1 MFNVNDEQNPEE
13 RDPNIE
19 EEENLEENGEET
31 EEGGEE
37 FSEQGRKHSK
47 SGTNT
52 GGVARDIVKKKIE
65 KEAKQKILTKMGTT
79 KLMSLLAPIL
89 PYLAIA
95 LLIIILI
102 IILIGII
109 MFLLMLPG
117 ILMGK
122 ITALVEGA
130 AKALESFWEGKEDAA
145 VDTEDIIGVADYLEN
160 MGYDLK
166 EYGFVTSPVEEAS
179 FDGSV
184 EDAYIDNSGIGR
196 NADGITNINSEV
208 IRTYLVSD
216 NYVYCCKNFN
226 KNVKQAFSSLGSFFS
241 GLFFDT
247 INWGTGLI
255 GIYKEDKSFWGK
267 DKIGQ
272 AGASYSNGFFNK
284 YDIDVDAEA
293 KTLNIKTKTGFLG
306 LGRGRTFT
314 YNLEGWT
321 ARYGMPIEFLLAVHL
336 TSMSPDLAVDLAT
349 SFDTEVVILLHETTS
364 NVQSAYKTESG
375 EMLERDQLLDVTGSV
390 VSNKD
395 AAKVFANTS
404 LTSPDTCTNESGSCS
419 TLAKN
424 GEITK
429 ACDAC
434 EDFVESIRDD
444 LNALA
449 DKSLDTFIPYISKVT
464 DHWFRDVYF
473 VADKDQEV
481 IINDKEYETQTKE
494 RWTDY
499 EHTYDEDGNIVYS
512 LYKLNDDGSLSSERY
527 EGTQEDAEKEGIK
540 VAKKAVTKQVQNVA
554 EVGTMIDDKY
564 WSAYKFENTE
574 GTWQLY
580 ADQAGEGENSIDINN
595 KENIYIK
602 IDITGNVSQIQDAQR
617 GVTNPTIKQIFST
630 NKYYMYDGKAETA
643 DAIAEDREATKNDR
657 DKDNTSEDKRNPNLI
672 GSFTVDRDSLTA
684 FNILENMNT
693 FDADSIYRDFK
704 ELIVELDYFDKEEL
718 TQNPTVVWEWP
729 IPECGSGGW
738 PIRRFEKV
746 ENEFGTLINSK
757 VDLENLEESTKA
769 QMDLKGNGQSN
780 SEGGKPSSPEE
791 ESGNNTSAE
800 NATEEVSVV
809 ENSQE
814 ENTIFGLSIE
824 EFSKQANA
832 EVRASMGASG
842 SGSGSGSGE
851 FKKGNLIDTAT
862 ACWQYIV
869 DAGRYKYDGAS
880 IPPTGGSTIDCS
892 SFVSWVLYEY
902 GYEEF
907 GGNQHCTG
915 QFYNTNWNSAF
926 GWEEI
931 AVGPGEDCSSQI
943 QPGDL
948 FVRDDGGN
956 NGHIQFILSIEPDGT
971 ILTYDCGDEGHWITE
986 YRDGYPSNFTKG
998 DSQNRPGKI
1007 IRIEDPS
1014 NSGAEFEGYEGY
1026 QDVVSPI
1033 SGEIIEAGTTTINNI
1048 ETGVEEDVGFI
1059 KIRALSEEDVEAYFN
1074 SEDEEL
1080 EGYKYYLEEY
1090 ERAGVCD
1097 YILYIE
1103 GFDLRIVNENLQ
1115 LTNDSAI
1122 IDESTAEVRNSYTES
1137 KFDDVLSADV
1147 RETLAEKEEC
1157 RVKAKSVVE
1166 ADGKIFVK
1174 EGTVLGKTYTDGA
1187 DAEANTEGE
1196 EGTEALPDDAKERP
1210 GISKIPEDKKT
1221 ILNQDGE
1228 EVDMPN
1234 GNYIRLIL
1242 RSDETGGG
1250 QTQNKD
1256 SIVENVEDYLEID
1269 DGKNDN
1275 LELDW
1280 EFFYWVPYE
1289 SGPVGEEGV
1298 VNNPPIG
1305 SGQCAIASWNSSEA
1319 AAGIAQWTCLSD
1331 GGANNIPEV
1340 CKKLIELDS
1349 SFCGSL
1355 SAFTEWDAATV
1366 VSNFSQVQAAWY
1378 EVYSQDPDKFLDL
1391 QMQVCYEG
1399 DFKPLVESMG
1409 MEWIL
1414 QRPMVVQGTLF
1425 SCMNYCPYPEAIGHT
1440 AWSSLINDSMDDSA
1454 IIDAVLNQAGN
1465 IGSTAGSLASRFHEA
1480 QPKIAHDILDGTFTD
1495 IEGWVRTGQPAEYS
1509 T

>member
-1 MFNVNDEQNPEE
+1 MFNVDDEQNPEE
-13 RDPNIE
+13 RDPNAE

-37 FSEQGRKHSK
+37 SSEQSEKQSK
-47 SGTNT
+47 SGTKT
-52 GGVARDIVKKKIE
+52 GGVAKDIAKKKIE

-89 PYLAIA
+89 PYLGIA
-95 LLIIILI
+95 LLIILLI

-166 EYGFVTSPVEEAS
+166 EYGFVTSPVEKAS
-179 FDGSV
+179 FDGSA
-184 EDAYIDNSGIGR
+184 EDAYIDDSGIGR

-226 KNVKQAFSSLGSFFS
+226 KNVKEAFSSLGSFFS
-241 GLFFDT
+241 GLFFDS

-364 NVQSAYKTESG
+364 NVQAAYKTESG
-375 EMLERDQLLDVTGSV
+375 DMLDRDQLIDVTGNV
-390 VSNKD
+390 VSKKD
-395 AAKVFANTS
+395 TAKVFASTS
-404 LTSPDTCTNESGSCS
+404 LTSPDSCTNEDGLCS
-419 TLAKN
+419 TLAKS
-424 GEITK
+424 GELTK
-429 ACDAC
+429 ACAAC

-473 VADKDQEV
+473 VADKEQEV
-481 IINDKEYETQTKE
+481 VMNDKEYEAQTKE

-512 LYKLNDDGSLSSERY
+512 LYKLNDDGSLSSEKY

-540 VAKKAVTKQVQNVA
+540 VAKKAVTEQVQNIA
-554 EVGTMIDDKY
+554 EEGTIVDDEY
-564 WSAYKFENTE
+564 WSAYKFEDTA

-580 ADQAGEGENSIDINN
+580 ADQAGEGEDSIDINN
-595 KENIYIK
+595 KENVYIK
-602 IDITGNVSQIQDAQR
+602 IDIMGNVTQIQDAQR

-630 NKYYMYDGKAETA
+630 NKYYMYDGKSETA

-657 DKDNTSEDKRNPNLI
+657 DKDNTAEDKRNPDLI

-757 VDLENLEESTKA
+757 VDLENLKKKNEASIEIVKTG
-769 QMDLKGNGQSN
+769 KGD
-780 SEGGKPSSPEE
+780 EGDQTQINDG
-791 ESGNNTSAE
+791 SAE
-800 NATEEVSVV
+800 PVEETVSNAQNLELAKEEKFIKEKNEQDNVIDG
-809 ENSQE
+809 NLI
-814 ENTIFGLSIE
+814 NPIAGLE
-824 EFSKQANA
+824 ALY
-832 EVRASMGASG
+832 ASSGGG
-842 SGSGSGSGE
+842 SGSGY
-851 FKKGNLIDTAT
+851 
-862 ACWQYIV
+862 Q
-869 DAGRYKYDGAS
+869 
-880 IPPTGGSTIDCS
+880 GSTFIETAKNVWEHVVNGNYTYDQSYGKAVPVPEPHIDCS
-892 SFVSWVLYEY
+892 AYVSWALYEY
-902 GYEEF
+902 GYDDF
-907 GGNQHCTG
+907 GGG
-915 QFYNTNWNSAF
+915 QASTVTFMTTDWNAKY
-926 GWEEI
+926 GWEVI
-931 AVGPGEDCSSQI
+931 DVAAGEDCSGKLQEGDILVREGEGTHHVQI
-943 QPGDL
+943 IKEIDPS
-948 FVRDDGGN
+948 GN
-956 NGHIQFILSIEPDGT
+956 VIV
-971 ILTYDCGDEGHWITE
+971 YDCGSTSNWSQENLEGMVYNSFSKTN
-986 YRDGYPSNFTKG
+986 PA
-998 DSQNRPGKI
+998 PGKI
-1007 IRIEDPS
+1007 IRVEDPS
-1014 NSGAEFEGYEGY
+1014 NKGVEFKGYEGY

-1074 SEDEEL
+1074 SEDETL

-1103 GFDLRIVNENLQ
+1103 GFDLRIVNESLQ
-1115 LTNDSAI
+1115 LTNDPAI
-1122 IDESTAEVRNSYTES
+1122 IDESTSEVKNSYTES
-1137 KFDDVLSADV
+1137 TFEDVLSPDV
-1147 RETLAEKEEC
+1147 RETLEEKEEK
-1157 RVKAKSVVE
+1157 RVEAKSVVQ

-1196 EGTEALPDDAKERP
+1196 EGAETEPLPDDAKERP
-1210 GISKIPEDKKT
+1210 GISKIPEDQKT
-1221 ILNQDGE
+1221 MTTDDGE
-1228 EVDMPN
+1228 VIDMPN

-1250 QTQNKD
+1250 QGQDKD
-1256 SIVENVEDYLEID
+1256 SIVENIEDYLEID
-1269 DGKNDN
+1269 NGEEDLD
-1275 LELDW
+1275 LDW

-1349 SFCGSL
+1349 AFCGSL
-1355 SAFTEWDAATV
+1355 SAFTEWSASTV
-1366 VSNFSQVQAAWY
+1366 VSNFSQVQAAWHA
-1378 EVYSQDPDKFLDL
+1378 VYAQDPDKFLDL

-1465 IGSTAGSLASRFHEA
+1465 IGSTAGSLAGRFHEA

-1495 IEGWVRTGQPAEYS
+1495 VEGWVRTGQPAEYS

>member
-1 MFNVNDEQNPEE
+1 MFNVDDEQNPEE
-13 RDPNIE
+13 RDPNAE

-37 FSEQGRKHSK
+37 SSEQSEKQSK
-47 SGTNT
+47 SGTKT
-52 GGVARDIVKKKIE
+52 GGVAKDIAKKKIE

-89 PYLAIA
+89 PYLGIA
-95 LLIIILI
+95 LLIILLI

-166 EYGFVTSPVEEAS
+166 EYGFVTSPVEKAS
-179 FDGSV
+179 FDGSA
-184 EDAYIDNSGIGR
+184 EDAYIDDSGIGR

-226 KNVKQAFSSLGSFFS
+226 KNVKEAFSSLGSFFS
-241 GLFFDT
+241 GLFFDS

-364 NVQSAYKTESG
+364 NVQAAYKTESG
-375 EMLERDQLLDVTGSV
+375 DMLDRDQLIDVTGSV
-390 VSNKD
+390 VSKKD
-395 AAKVFANTS
+395 TAKVFASTS
-404 LTSPDTCTNESGSCS
+404 LTSPDSCTNEDGLCS
-419 TLAKN
+419 TLAKS
-424 GEITK
+424 GELTK
-429 ACDAC
+429 ACAAC

-473 VADKDQEV
+473 VADKEQEV
-481 IINDKEYETQTKE
+481 VMNDKEYEAQTKE

-512 LYKLNDDGSLSSERY
+512 LYKLNDDGSLSSEKY

-540 VAKKAVTKQVQNVA
+540 VAKKAVTEQVQNIA
-554 EVGTMIDDKY
+554 EEGTIIDDEY
-564 WSAYKFENTE
+564 WSAYKFEDTAGN
-574 GTWQLY
+574 WQLY
-580 ADQAGEGENSIDINN
+580 SDQAGEGEDSIDINN
-595 KENIYIK
+595 KENVYIK
-602 IDITGNVSQIQDAQR
+602 IDIMGNVTQIQDAQR

-630 NKYYMYDGKAETA
+630 NRYYMYDGKAETA
-643 DAIAEDREATKNDR
+643 DAIAEDREATKDDR
-657 DKDNTSEDKRNPNLI
+657 DKDNTSEDKRNPDLI

-757 VDLENLEESTKA
+757 VDLENLKKKNEASIEIVKTG
-769 QMDLKGNGQSN
+769 KGD
-780 SEGGKPSSPEE
+780 EGDQTQINDG
-791 ESGNNTSAE
+791 SAE
-800 NATEEVSVV
+800 PVEETVSNAQNLELAKEEKFIKEKNEQDNVIDG
-809 ENSQE
+809 NLI
-814 ENTIFGLSIE
+814 NPIAGLE
-824 EFSKQANA
+824 ALY
-832 EVRASMGASG
+832 ASSGGG
-842 SGSGSGSGE
+842 SGSGY
-851 FKKGNLIDTAT
+851 
-862 ACWQYIV
+862 Q
-869 DAGRYKYDGAS
+869 
-880 IPPTGGSTIDCS
+880 GSTFIETAKNVWEHVVNGNYTYDQSYGKAVPVPEPHIDCS
-892 SFVSWVLYEY
+892 AYVSWALYEY
-902 GYEEF
+902 GYDDF
-907 GGNQHCTG
+907 GGG
-915 QFYNTNWNSAF
+915 QASTVTFMTTDWNAKY
-926 GWEEI
+926 GWEVI
-931 AVGPGEDCSSQI
+931 DVAAGEDCSGKLQEGDILVREGEGTHHVQI
-943 QPGDL
+943 IKEIDPS
-948 FVRDDGGN
+948 GN
-956 NGHIQFILSIEPDGT
+956 VIV
-971 ILTYDCGDEGHWITE
+971 YDCGSTSNWSQENLEGMVYNSFSKTN
-986 YRDGYPSNFTKG
+986 PA
-998 DSQNRPGKI
+998 PGKI
-1007 IRIEDPS
+1007 IRVEDPS
-1014 NSGAEFEGYEGY
+1014 NKGVEFKGYEGY

-1074 SEDEEL
+1074 SEDETL

-1115 LTNDSAI
+1115 LTNDPAI
-1122 IDESTAEVRNSYTES
+1122 IDESTAEVKNSYTES
-1137 KFDDVLSADV
+1137 TFEDVLSPDV
-1147 RETLAEKEEC
+1147 RETLEEKEEK
-1157 RVKAKSVVE
+1157 RVEAKSVVQ

-1196 EGTEALPDDAKERP
+1196 EGAETEPLPDDAKERP
-1210 GISKIPEDKKT
+1210 GISKIPEDQKT
-1221 ILNQDGE
+1221 MTTDDGE
-1228 EVDMPN
+1228 VIDMPN

-1250 QTQNKD
+1250 QGQDKD
-1256 SIVENVEDYLEID
+1256 SIVENIEDYLEID
-1269 DGKNDN
+1269 NGEEDLD
-1275 LELDW
+1275 LDW

-1465 IGSTAGSLASRFHEA
+1465 IGSTAGSLAGRFHEA

-1495 IEGWVRTGQPAEYS
+1495 VEGWVRTGQPAEYS

>member
-1 MFNVNDEQNPEE
+1 MFNVDDEQNPEE
-13 RDPNIE
+13 RDPNAE

-37 FSEQGRKHSK
+37 SSEQSEKQSK
-47 SGTNT
+47 SGTKT
-52 GGVARDIVKKKIE
+52 GGVAKDIAKKKIE
-65 KEAKQKILTKMGTT
+65 KEVKQKILTKMGTT

-89 PYLAIA
+89 PYLGIA
-95 LLIIILI
+95 LLIILLI

-166 EYGFVTSPVEEAS
+166 EYGFVTSPVEKAS
-179 FDGSV
+179 FDGSA
-184 EDAYIDNSGIGR
+184 EDAYIDDSGIGR

-226 KNVKQAFSSLGSFFS
+226 KNVKEAFSSLGSFFS
-241 GLFFDT
+241 GLFFDS

-364 NVQSAYKTESG
+364 NVQAAYKTESG
-375 EMLERDQLLDVTGSV
+375 DMLDRDQLIDVTGNV
-390 VSNKD
+390 VSKKD
-395 AAKVFANTS
+395 TAKVFASTS
-404 LTSPDTCTNESGSCS
+404 LTSPDSCTNEDGLCS
-419 TLAKN
+419 TLAKS
-424 GEITK
+424 GELTK
-429 ACDAC
+429 ACAAC

-473 VADKDQEV
+473 VADKEQEV
-481 IINDKEYETQTKE
+481 VMNDKEYEAQTKE

-512 LYKLNDDGSLSSERY
+512 LYKLNDDGSLSSEKY

-540 VAKKAVTKQVQNVA
+540 VAKKAVTEQVQNIA
-554 EVGTMIDDKY
+554 EEGTIIDDEY
-564 WSAYKFENTE
+564 WSAYKFEDTAGN
-574 GTWQLY
+574 WQLY
-580 ADQAGEGENSIDINN
+580 ADQAGEGEDSIDINN
-595 KENIYIK
+595 KENVYIK
-602 IDITGNVSQIQDAQR
+602 IDIMGNVTQIQDAQR

-630 NKYYMYDGKAETA
+630 NRYYMYDGKAETA
-643 DAIAEDREATKNDR
+643 DAIAEDREATKDDR
-657 DKDNTSEDKRNPNLI
+657 DKDNTSEDKRNPDLI

-757 VDLENLEESTKA
+757 VDLENLKKKNEASIEIVKTG
-769 QMDLKGNGQSN
+769 KGD
-780 SEGGKPSSPEE
+780 EGDQTQINDG
-791 ESGNNTSAE
+791 SAE
-800 NATEEVSVV
+800 PVEETVSNAQNLELAKEEKFIKEKNEQDNVIDG
-809 ENSQE
+809 NLI
-814 ENTIFGLSIE
+814 NPIAGLE
-824 EFSKQANA
+824 ALY
-832 EVRASMGASG
+832 ASSGGG
-842 SGSGSGSGE
+842 SGSGY
-851 FKKGNLIDTAT
+851 
-862 ACWQYIV
+862 Q
-869 DAGRYKYDGAS
+869 
-880 IPPTGGSTIDCS
+880 GSTFIETAKNVWEHVVNGNYTYDQSYGKAVPVPEPHIDCS
-892 SFVSWVLYEY
+892 AYVSWALYEY
-902 GYEEF
+902 GYDDF
-907 GGNQHCTG
+907 GGG
-915 QFYNTNWNSAF
+915 QASTVTFMTTDWNAKY
-926 GWEEI
+926 GWEVI
-931 AVGPGEDCSSQI
+931 DVAAGEDCSGKLQEGDILVREGEGTHHVQI
-943 QPGDL
+943 IKEIDPS
-948 FVRDDGGN
+948 GN
-956 NGHIQFILSIEPDGT
+956 VIV
-971 ILTYDCGDEGHWITE
+971 YDCGSTSNWSQENLEGMVYNSFSKTN
-986 YRDGYPSNFTKG
+986 PA
-998 DSQNRPGKI
+998 PGKI
-1007 IRIEDPS
+1007 IRVEDPS
-1014 NSGAEFEGYEGY
+1014 NKGVEFKGYEGY

-1074 SEDEEL
+1074 SEDETL

-1115 LTNDSAI
+1115 LTNDPAI
-1122 IDESTAEVRNSYTES
+1122 IDESTAEVKNSYTES
-1137 KFDDVLSADV
+1137 TFEDVLSPDV
-1147 RETLAEKEEC
+1147 RETLEEKEEK
-1157 RVKAKSVVE
+1157 RVEAKSVVQ

-1174 EGTVLGKTYTDGA
+1174 EGTVLGKTYTDGV
-1187 DAEANTEGE
+1187 DAEVNAEGE
-1196 EGTEALPDDAKERP
+1196 EGTETESLPDDAKERP
-1210 GISKIPEDKKT
+1210 GISKIPEEQKT
-1221 ILNQDGE
+1221 MTTDDGE
-1228 EVDMPN
+1228 VIDMPN

-1250 QTQNKD
+1250 QGQNKD

-1269 DGKNDN
+1269 AGKKTSESQEYQAWEGD
-1275 LELDW
+1275 LEVLAEVIYHESSYGYLASLSEKFATDQTEADFEMYCMGYSVVNKLLEQNKTW
-1280 EFFYWVPYE
+1280 YGMYYDDTRTDMSPLVQLVTNQYYTWYGNPIPEEALKVHNGGEGCYTTKELEYAEYCLTYDCTSVTKPYE
-1289 SGPVGEEGV
+1289 T
-1298 VNNPPIG
+1298 NLG
-1305 SGQCAIASWNSSEA
+1305 SAAIA
-1319 AAGIAQWTCLSD
+1319 D
-1331 GGANNIPEV
+1331 GYSTTEQGTTIPRAMCQQGGYGDGAPGQSNIILVGYWDHNNNNEFDV
-1340 CKKLIELDS
+1340 GDELWGVDRSMEGLIE
-1349 SFCGSL
+1349 
-1355 SAFTEWDAATV
+1355 
-1366 VSNFSQVQAAWY
+1366 
-1378 EVYSQDPDKFLDL
+1378 
-1391 QMQVCYEG
+1391 
-1399 DFKPLVESMG
+1399 
-1409 MEWIL
+1409 
-1414 QRPMVVQGTLF
+1414 
-1425 SCMNYCPYPEAIGHT
+1425 
-1440 AWSSLINDSMDDSA
+1440 
-1454 IIDAVLNQAGN
+1454 
-1465 IGSTAGSLASRFHEA
+1465 
-1480 QPKIAHDILDGTFTD
+1480 
-1495 IEGWVRTGQPAEYS
+1495 
-1509 T
+1509 

>member
-1 MFNVNDEQNPEE
+1 MFNVDDEQNPEE
-13 RDPNIE
+13 RDPNAE

-37 FSEQGRKHSK
+37 SSEQSEKQSK
-47 SGTNT
+47 SGTKT
-52 GGVARDIVKKKIE
+52 GGVAKDIAKKKIE

-89 PYLAIA
+89 PYLGIA
-95 LLIIILI
+95 LLIILLI

-166 EYGFVTSPVEEAS
+166 EYGFVTSPVEKAS
-179 FDGSV
+179 FDGSA
-184 EDAYIDNSGIGR
+184 EDAYIDDSGIGR

-226 KNVKQAFSSLGSFFS
+226 KNVKEAFSSLGSFFS
-241 GLFFDT
+241 GLFFDS

-364 NVQSAYKTESG
+364 NVQAAYKTESG
-375 EMLERDQLLDVTGSV
+375 DMLDRDQLIDVTGSV
-390 VSNKD
+390 VSKKD
-395 AAKVFANTS
+395 TAKVFASTS
-404 LTSPDTCTNESGSCS
+404 LTSPDSCTNEDGLCS
-419 TLAKN
+419 TLAKS
-424 GEITK
+424 GELTK
-429 ACDAC
+429 ACAAC

-473 VADKDQEV
+473 VADKEQEV
-481 IINDKEYETQTKE
+481 VMNDKEYEAQTKE

-512 LYKLNDDGSLSSERY
+512 LYKLNDDGSLSSEKY

-540 VAKKAVTKQVQNVA
+540 VAKKAVTEQVQNIA
-554 EVGTMIDDKY
+554 EEGTIVDGEY
-564 WSAYKFENTE
+564 WSAYKFEDTA

-580 ADQAGEGENSIDINN
+580 ADQAGEGEDSIDINN
-595 KENIYIK
+595 KENVYIK
-602 IDITGNVSQIQDAQR
+602 IDIMGNVTQIQDAQR

-630 NKYYMYDGKAETA
+630 NKYYMYDGKSETA

-657 DKDNTSEDKRNPNLI
+657 DKDNTAEDKRNPDLI

-757 VDLENLEESTKA
+757 VDLENLKKKNEASIEIVKTG
-769 QMDLKGNGQSN
+769 KGD
-780 SEGGKPSSPEE
+780 EGDQTQINDG
-791 ESGNNTSAE
+791 SAE
-800 NATEEVSVV
+800 PVEETVSNAQNLELAKEEKFIKEKNEQDNVIDG
-809 ENSQE
+809 NLI
-814 ENTIFGLSIE
+814 NPIAGLE
-824 EFSKQANA
+824 ALY
-832 EVRASMGASG
+832 ASSGGG
-842 SGSGSGSGE
+842 SGSGY
-851 FKKGNLIDTAT
+851 
-862 ACWQYIV
+862 Q
-869 DAGRYKYDGAS
+869 
-880 IPPTGGSTIDCS
+880 GSTFIETAKNVWEHVVNGNYTYDQSYGKAVPVPEPHIDCS
-892 SFVSWVLYEY
+892 AYVSWALYEY
-902 GYEEF
+902 GYDDF
-907 GGNQHCTG
+907 GGG
-915 QFYNTNWNSAF
+915 QASTVTFMTTDWNAKY
-926 GWEEI
+926 GWEVI
-931 AVGPGEDCSSQI
+931 DVAAGEDCSGKLQEGDILVREGEGTHHVQI
-943 QPGDL
+943 IKEIDPS
-948 FVRDDGGN
+948 GN
-956 NGHIQFILSIEPDGT
+956 VIV
-971 ILTYDCGDEGHWITE
+971 YDCGSTSNWSQENLEGMVYNSFSKTN
-986 YRDGYPSNFTKG
+986 PA
-998 DSQNRPGKI
+998 PGKI
-1007 IRIEDPS
+1007 IRVEDPS
-1014 NSGAEFEGYEGY
+1014 NKGVEFKGYEGY

-1074 SEDEEL
+1074 SEDETL

-1103 GFDLRIVNENLQ
+1103 GFDLRIVNESLQ
-1115 LTNDSAI
+1115 LTNDPAI
-1122 IDESTAEVRNSYTES
+1122 IDESTSEVKNSYTES
-1137 KFDDVLSADV
+1137 TFEDVLSPDV
-1147 RETLAEKEEC
+1147 RETLEEKEEK
-1157 RVKAKSVVE
+1157 RVEAKSVVQ

-1196 EGTEALPDDAKERP
+1196 EGAETEPLPDDAKERP
-1210 GISKIPEDKKT
+1210 GISKIPEDQKT
-1221 ILNQDGE
+1221 MTTDDGE
-1228 EVDMPN
+1228 VIDMPN

-1250 QTQNKD
+1250 QGQDKD
-1256 SIVENVEDYLEID
+1256 SIVENIEDYLEID
-1269 DGKNDN
+1269 NGEEDLD
-1275 LELDW
+1275 LDW

-1349 SFCGSL
+1349 AFCGSL
-1355 SAFTEWDAATV
+1355 SAFTEWSASTV
-1366 VSNFSQVQAAWY
+1366 VSNFSQVQAAWHA
-1378 EVYSQDPDKFLDL
+1378 VYAQDPDKFLDL

-1409 MEWIL
+1409 MEWML

-1495 IEGWVRTGQPAEYS
+1495 VEGWVRTGQPAEYS

>member
-1 MFNVNDEQNPEE
+1 MFNVDEEQNPEE
-13 RDPNIE
+13 RDPNTE

-31 EEGGEE
+31 AEGGEE
-37 FSEQGRKHSK
+37 TSEQSEKQSK
-47 SGTNT
+47 SGTKT
-52 GGVARDIVKKKIE
+52 SGVAKDIAKKKIE
-65 KEAKQKILTKMGTT
+65 KEAKQKILTKMGST

-179 FDGSV
+179 FDGSA

-226 KNVKQAFSSLGSFFS
+226 KNVKEAFSSLGSFFS
-241 GLFFDT
+241 GLFFDS

-284 YDIDVDAEA
+284 YEIDVDAEA

-364 NVQSAYKTESG
+364 NVQAAYKTESG
-375 EMLERDQLLDVTGSV
+375 DMLDRDQLLDVTGNV
-390 VSNKD
+390 VSKKD
-395 AAKVFANTS
+395 TAKVFASTS
-404 LTSPDTCTNESGSCS
+404 LTSPDSCTNEDGLCS
-419 TLAKN
+419 TLAKS
-424 GEITK
+424 GELTK
-429 ACDAC
+429 ACAAC

-481 IINDKEYETQTKE
+481 ITNDKEYEAQTKE

-512 LYKLNDDGSLSSERY
+512 LYKLNDDGSLSSEKY

-540 VAKKAVTKQVQNVA
+540 VAKKAVTEQVQNIA
-554 EVGTMIDDKY
+554 EEGTIIDDEY
-564 WSAYKFENTE
+564 WSAYKFEDTAGN
-574 GTWQLY
+574 WQLY
-580 ADQAGEGENSIDINN
+580 SDQAGEGEDSIDINN
-595 KENIYIK
+595 KENVYIK
-602 IDITGNVSQIQDAQR
+602 IDIMGNVTQIQDAQR

-630 NKYYMYDGKAETA
+630 NRYYMYDGKAETA
-643 DAIAEDREATKNDR
+643 DAIAEDREATKDDR
-657 DKDNTSEDKRNPNLI
+657 DKDNTSEDKRNPDLI

-738 PIRRFEKV
+738 PIRRFEKI
-746 ENEFGTLINSK
+746 EDEFGTLINSK
-757 VDLENLEESTKA
+757 VDLENLKKKNEASIEMVKTG
-769 QMDLKGNGQSN
+769 KGD
-780 SEGGKPSSPEE
+780 EGDQTQINDG
-791 ESGNNTSAE
+791 SAE
-800 NATEEVSVV
+800 PVEETVSNAQNLELAKEKKSINERNEQDNVIDGDLI
-809 ENSQE
+809 NP
-814 ENTIFGLSIE
+814 IAGLE
-824 EFSKQANA
+824 ALY
-832 EVRASMGASG
+832 ASSGGG
-842 SGSGSGSGE
+842 SGSGY
-851 FKKGNLIDTAT
+851 
-862 ACWQYIV
+862 Q
-869 DAGRYKYDGAS
+869 
-880 IPPTGGSTIDCS
+880 GSTFIETAKNVWEHVVNGNYTYDQSYGKAVPVPEPHIDCS
-892 SFVSWVLYEY
+892 SYVSWALYEY
-902 GYEEF
+902 GYDDF
-907 GGNQHCTG
+907 GGG
-915 QFYNTNWNSAF
+915 QASTVTFMTTDWNAKY
-926 GWEEI
+926 GWEVI
-931 AVGPGEDCSSQI
+931 DVAAGEDCSGKLQEGDILVREGEGTHHVQI
-943 QPGDL
+943 IKEIDPS
-948 FVRDDGGN
+948 GN
-956 NGHIQFILSIEPDGT
+956 VIV
-971 ILTYDCGDEGHWITE
+971 YDCGSTSNWSQQNLEGMVYNSFSKTN
-986 YRDGYPSNFTKG
+986 PA
-998 DSQNRPGKI
+998 PGKI
-1007 IRIEDPS
+1007 IRVEDPS
-1014 NSGAEFEGYEGY
+1014 NKGAEFEGYEGY

-1074 SEDEEL
+1074 SEDETL

-1090 ERAGVCD
+1090 ERSGVCD

-1115 LTNDSAI
+1115 LTNDPAI
-1122 IDESTAEVRNSYTES
+1122 IDESTAEVKNSYTES
-1137 KFDDVLSADV
+1137 TFEDVLSPDV
-1147 RETLAEKEEC
+1147 RETLEEKEEK
-1157 RVKAKSVVE
+1157 RVEAKSVVQ

-1187 DAEANTEGE
+1187 DAGANAEEEETESE
-1196 EGTEALPDDAKERP
+1196 PLPDDAKERP
-1210 GISKIPEDKKT
+1210 GISKIPEDQRT
-1221 ILNQDGE
+1221 MTTDEGE
-1228 EVDMPN
+1228 VIDMPN

-1250 QTQNKD
+1250 QGQNKD

-1269 DGKNDN
+1269 NGEEDLD
-1275 LELDW
+1275 LDW

-1305 SGQCAIASWNSSEA
+1305 SGQCAVAAWNSAESA
-1319 AAGIAQWTCLSD
+1319 CGIAQWTCLNS
-1331 GGANNIPEV
+1331 GGNSFNNISEV

-1349 SFCGSL
+1349 AFCSSL
-1355 SAFTEWDAATV
+1355 SAFTEWDAQTMSA
-1366 VSNFSQVQAAWY
+1366 NFTEFQSAWHAIY
-1378 EVYSQDPDKFLDL
+1378 AQDPDKFLDL
-1391 QMQVCYEG
+1391 QMQVCYEN

-1425 SCMNYCPYPEAIGHT
+1425 SCMNYCPYPEAYGYT
-1440 AWSSLINDSMDDSA
+1440 AWNSLISDSMDDSA
-1454 IIDAVLNQAGN
+1454 IIDAVLNLAGS
-1465 IGSTAGSLASRFHEA
+1465 IPSTAGSLAPRFHEA

-1495 IEGWVRTGQPAEYS
+1495 VEGWVRTGQPAEYS

>member
-1 MFNVNDEQNPEE
+1 MFNVDDEQNPEE
-13 RDPNIE
+13 RDPNAE

-37 FSEQGRKHSK
+37 SSEQSKKQSK
-47 SGTNT
+47 SGTKT
-52 GGVARDIVKKKIE
+52 GGVAKDIAKKKIE
-65 KEAKQKILTKMGTT
+65 KEVKQKILTKMGTT

-89 PYLAIA
+89 PYLGIA
-95 LLIIILI
+95 LLIILLI

-166 EYGFVTSPVEEAS
+166 EYGFVTSPVEKAS
-179 FDGSV
+179 FDGSA
-184 EDAYIDNSGIGR
+184 EDAYIDDSGIGR

-226 KNVKQAFSSLGSFFS
+226 KNVKEAFSSLGSFFS
-241 GLFFDT
+241 GLFFDS

-364 NVQSAYKTESG
+364 NVQAAYKTESG
-375 EMLERDQLLDVTGSV
+375 DMLDRDQLIDVTGNV
-390 VSNKD
+390 VSKKD
-395 AAKVFANTS
+395 TAKVFASTS
-404 LTSPDTCTNESGSCS
+404 LTSPDSCTNEDGLCS
-419 TLAKN
+419 TLAKS
-424 GEITK
+424 GELTK
-429 ACDAC
+429 ACAAC

-473 VADKDQEV
+473 VADKEQEV
-481 IINDKEYETQTKE
+481 VMNDKEYEAQTKE

-512 LYKLNDDGSLSSERY
+512 LYKLNDDGSLSSEKY

-540 VAKKAVTKQVQNVA
+540 VAKKAVTEQVQNIA
-554 EVGTMIDDKY
+554 EEGTIVDDEY
-564 WSAYKFENTE
+564 WSAYKFEDTA

-580 ADQAGEGENSIDINN
+580 ADQAGEGEDSIDINN
-595 KENIYIK
+595 KENVYIK
-602 IDITGNVSQIQDAQR
+602 IDIMGNVTQIQDAQR

-630 NKYYMYDGKAETA
+630 NKYYMYDGKSETA

-657 DKDNTSEDKRNPNLI
+657 DKDNTAEDKRNPDLI

-757 VDLENLEESTKA
+757 VDLENLKKKNEASIEIVKTG
-769 QMDLKGNGQSN
+769 KGD
-780 SEGGKPSSPEE
+780 EGDQTQINDG
-791 ESGNNTSAE
+791 SAE
-800 NATEEVSVV
+800 PVEETVSNAQNLELAKEEKFIKEKNEQDNVIDG
-809 ENSQE
+809 NLI
-814 ENTIFGLSIE
+814 NPIAGLE
-824 EFSKQANA
+824 ALY
-832 EVRASMGASG
+832 ASSGGG
-842 SGSGSGSGE
+842 SGSGY
-851 FKKGNLIDTAT
+851 
-862 ACWQYIV
+862 Q
-869 DAGRYKYDGAS
+869 
-880 IPPTGGSTIDCS
+880 GSTFIETAKNVWEHVVNGNYTYDQSYGKAVPVPEPHIDCS
-892 SFVSWVLYEY
+892 AYVSWALYEY
-902 GYEEF
+902 GYDDF
-907 GGNQHCTG
+907 GGG
-915 QFYNTNWNSAF
+915 QASTVTFMTTDWNAKY
-926 GWEEI
+926 GWEVI
-931 AVGPGEDCSSQI
+931 DVAAGEDCSGKLQEGDILVREGEGTHHVQI
-943 QPGDL
+943 IKEIDPS
-948 FVRDDGGN
+948 GN
-956 NGHIQFILSIEPDGT
+956 VIV
-971 ILTYDCGDEGHWITE
+971 YDCGSTSNWSQENLEGMVYNSFSKTN
-986 YRDGYPSNFTKG
+986 PA
-998 DSQNRPGKI
+998 PGKI
-1007 IRIEDPS
+1007 IRVEDPS
-1014 NSGAEFEGYEGY
+1014 NKGVEFKGYEGY

-1074 SEDEEL
+1074 SEDETL

-1103 GFDLRIVNENLQ
+1103 GFDLRIVNESLQ
-1115 LTNDSAI
+1115 LTNDPAI
-1122 IDESTAEVRNSYTES
+1122 IDESTSEVKNSYTES
-1137 KFDDVLSADV
+1137 TFEDVLSPDV
-1147 RETLAEKEEC
+1147 RETLEEKEEK
-1157 RVKAKSVVE
+1157 RVEAKSVVQ

-1196 EGTEALPDDAKERP
+1196 EGAETEPLPDDAKERP
-1210 GISKIPEDKKT
+1210 GISKIPEDQKT
-1221 ILNQDGE
+1221 MTTDDGE
-1228 EVDMPN
+1228 VIDMPN

-1250 QTQNKD
+1250 QGQDKD
-1256 SIVENVEDYLEID
+1256 SIVENIEDYLEID
-1269 DGKNDN
+1269 NGEEDLD
-1275 LELDW
+1275 LDW

-1349 SFCGSL
+1349 AFCGSL
-1355 SAFTEWDAATV
+1355 SAFTEWSASTV
-1366 VSNFSQVQAAWY
+1366 VSNFSQVQAAWHA
-1378 EVYSQDPDKFLDL
+1378 VYAQDPDKFLDL

-1465 IGSTAGSLASRFHEA
+1465 IGSTAGSLAGRFHEA

-1495 IEGWVRTGQPAEYS
+1495 VEGWVRTGQPAEYS

>member
-1 MFNVNDEQNPEE
+1 MFNVDDEQNPEE
-13 RDPNIE
+13 RDPNAE

-37 FSEQGRKHSK
+37 SSEQSEKQSK
-47 SGTNT
+47 SGTKT
-52 GGVARDIVKKKIE
+52 GGVAKDIAKKKIE

-89 PYLAIA
+89 PYLGIA
-95 LLIIILI
+95 LLIILLI

-166 EYGFVTSPVEEAS
+166 EYGFVTSPVEKAS
-179 FDGSV
+179 FDGSA
-184 EDAYIDNSGIGR
+184 EDAYIDDSGIGR

-226 KNVKQAFSSLGSFFS
+226 KNVKEAFSSLGSFFS
-241 GLFFDT
+241 GLFFDS

-364 NVQSAYKTESG
+364 NVQAAYKTESG
-375 EMLERDQLLDVTGSV
+375 DMLDRDQLIDVTGSV
-390 VSNKD
+390 VSKKD
-395 AAKVFANTS
+395 TAKVFASTS
-404 LTSPDTCTNESGSCS
+404 LTSPDSCTNEDGLCS
-419 TLAKN
+419 TLAKS
-424 GEITK
+424 GELTK
-429 ACDAC
+429 ACAAC

-473 VADKDQEV
+473 VADKEQEV
-481 IINDKEYETQTKE
+481 VMNDKEYEAQTKE

-512 LYKLNDDGSLSSERY
+512 LYKLNDDGSLSSEKY

-540 VAKKAVTKQVQNVA
+540 VAKKAVTEQVQNIA
-554 EVGTMIDDKY
+554 EEGTIIDDEY
-564 WSAYKFENTE
+564 WSAYKFEDTAGN
-574 GTWQLY
+574 WQLY
-580 ADQAGEGENSIDINN
+580 SDQAGEGEDSIDINN
-595 KENIYIK
+595 KENVYIK
-602 IDITGNVSQIQDAQR
+602 IDIMGNVTQIQDAQR

-630 NKYYMYDGKAETA
+630 NRYYMYDGKAETA
-643 DAIAEDREATKNDR
+643 DAIAEDREATKDDR
-657 DKDNTSEDKRNPNLI
+657 DKDNTSEDKRNPDLI

-757 VDLENLEESTKA
+757 VDLENLKKKNEASIEIVKTG
-769 QMDLKGNGQSN
+769 KGD
-780 SEGGKPSSPEE
+780 EGDQTQINDG
-791 ESGNNTSAE
+791 SAE
-800 NATEEVSVV
+800 PVEETVSNAQNLELAKEEKFIKEKNEQDNVIDG
-809 ENSQE
+809 NLI
-814 ENTIFGLSIE
+814 NPIAGLE
-824 EFSKQANA
+824 ALY
-832 EVRASMGASG
+832 ASSGGG
-842 SGSGSGSGE
+842 SGSGY
-851 FKKGNLIDTAT
+851 
-862 ACWQYIV
+862 Q
-869 DAGRYKYDGAS
+869 
-880 IPPTGGSTIDCS
+880 GSTFIETAKNVWEHVVNGNYTYDQSYGKAVPVPEPHIDCS
-892 SFVSWVLYEY
+892 AYVSWALYEY
-902 GYEEF
+902 GYDDF
-907 GGNQHCTG
+907 GGG
-915 QFYNTNWNSAF
+915 QASTVTFMTTDWNAKY
-926 GWEEI
+926 GWEVI
-931 AVGPGEDCSSQI
+931 DVAAGEDCSGKLQEGDILVREGEGTHHVQI
-943 QPGDL
+943 IKEIDPS
-948 FVRDDGGN
+948 GN
-956 NGHIQFILSIEPDGT
+956 VIV
-971 ILTYDCGDEGHWITE
+971 YDCGSTSNWSQENLEGMVYNSFSKTN
-986 YRDGYPSNFTKG
+986 PA
-998 DSQNRPGKI
+998 PGKI
-1007 IRIEDPS
+1007 IRVEDPS
-1014 NSGAEFEGYEGY
+1014 NKGVEFKGYEGY

-1074 SEDEEL
+1074 SEDETL

-1115 LTNDSAI
+1115 LTNDPAI
-1122 IDESTAEVRNSYTES
+1122 IDESTAEVKNSYTES
-1137 KFDDVLSADV
+1137 TFEDVLSPDV
-1147 RETLAEKEEC
+1147 RETLEEKEEK
-1157 RVKAKSVVE
+1157 RVEAKSVVQ

-1196 EGTEALPDDAKERP
+1196 EGAETEPLPDDAKERP
-1210 GISKIPEDKKT
+1210 GISKIPEDQKT
-1221 ILNQDGE
+1221 MTTDDGE
-1228 EVDMPN
+1228 VIDMPN

-1250 QTQNKD
+1250 QGQDKD
-1256 SIVENVEDYLEID
+1256 SIVENIEDYLEID
-1269 DGKNDN
+1269 NGEEDLD
-1275 LELDW
+1275 LDW

-1349 SFCGSL
+1349 AFCGSL
-1355 SAFTEWDAATV
+1355 SAFTEWSASTV
-1366 VSNFSQVQAAWY
+1366 VSNFSQVQAAWHA
-1378 EVYSQDPDKFLDL
+1378 VYAQDPDKFLDL

-1440 AWSSLINDSMDDSA
+1440 AWSTLINDSMDDSA

-1465 IGSTAGSLASRFHEA
+1465 IGSTAGSLAGRFHEA

-1495 IEGWVRTGQPAEYS
+1495 VEGWVRTGQPAEYS

>member
-1 MFNVNDEQNPEE
+1 MFNVDDEQNPEE
-13 RDPNIE
+13 RDPNAE

-37 FSEQGRKHSK
+37 SSEQSEKQSK
-47 SGTNT
+47 SGTKT
-52 GGVARDIVKKKIE
+52 GGVAKDIAKKKIE
-65 KEAKQKILTKMGTT
+65 KEVKQKILTKMGTT

-166 EYGFVTSPVEEAS
+166 EYGFVTSPVEKAS
-179 FDGSV
+179 FDGSA
-184 EDAYIDNSGIGR
+184 EDAYIDDSGIGR

-226 KNVKQAFSSLGSFFS
+226 KNVKEAFSSLGSFFS
-241 GLFFDT
+241 GLFFDS

-364 NVQSAYKTESG
+364 NVQAAYKTESG
-375 EMLERDQLLDVTGSV
+375 DMLDRDQLIDVTGNV
-390 VSNKD
+390 VSKKD
-395 AAKVFANTS
+395 TAKVFASTS
-404 LTSPDTCTNESGSCS
+404 LTSPDSCTNEDGLCS
-419 TLAKN
+419 TLAKS
-424 GEITK
+424 GELTK
-429 ACDAC
+429 ACAAC

-473 VADKDQEV
+473 VADKEQEV
-481 IINDKEYETQTKE
+481 VMNDKEYEAQTKE

-512 LYKLNDDGSLSSERY
+512 LYKLNDDGSLSSEKY

-540 VAKKAVTKQVQNVA
+540 VAKKAVTEQVQNIA
-554 EVGTMIDDKY
+554 EEGTIVDDEY
-564 WSAYKFENTE
+564 WSAYKFEDTA

-580 ADQAGEGENSIDINN
+580 ADQAGEGEDSIDINN
-595 KENIYIK
+595 KENVYIK
-602 IDITGNVSQIQDAQR
+602 IDIMGNVTQIQDAQR

-630 NKYYMYDGKAETA
+630 NKYYMYDGKSETA

-657 DKDNTSEDKRNPNLI
+657 DKDNTAEDKRNPDLI

-757 VDLENLEESTKA
+757 VDLENLKKKNEASIEIVKTG
-769 QMDLKGNGQSN
+769 KGD
-780 SEGGKPSSPEE
+780 EGDQTQINDG
-791 ESGNNTSAE
+791 SAE
-800 NATEEVSVV
+800 PVEETVSNAQNLELAKEEKFIKEKNEQDNVIDG
-809 ENSQE
+809 NLI
-814 ENTIFGLSIE
+814 NPIAGLE
-824 EFSKQANA
+824 ALY
-832 EVRASMGASG
+832 ASSGGG
-842 SGSGSGSGE
+842 SGSGY
-851 FKKGNLIDTAT
+851 
-862 ACWQYIV
+862 Q
-869 DAGRYKYDGAS
+869 
-880 IPPTGGSTIDCS
+880 GSTFIETAKNVWEHVVNGNYTYDQSYGKAVPVPEPHIDCS
-892 SFVSWVLYEY
+892 AYVSWALYEY
-902 GYEEF
+902 GYDDF
-907 GGNQHCTG
+907 GGG
-915 QFYNTNWNSAF
+915 QASTVTFMTTDWNAKY
-926 GWEEI
+926 GWEVI
-931 AVGPGEDCSSQI
+931 DVAAGEDCSGKLQEGDILVREGEGTHHVQI
-943 QPGDL
+943 IKEIDPS
-948 FVRDDGGN
+948 GN
-956 NGHIQFILSIEPDGT
+956 VIV
-971 ILTYDCGDEGHWITE
+971 YDCGSTSNWSQENLEGMVYNSFSKTN
-986 YRDGYPSNFTKG
+986 PA
-998 DSQNRPGKI
+998 PGKI
-1007 IRIEDPS
+1007 IRVEDPS
-1014 NSGAEFEGYEGY
+1014 NKGVEFKGYEGY

-1074 SEDEEL
+1074 SEDETL

-1103 GFDLRIVNENLQ
+1103 GFDLRIVNESLQ
-1115 LTNDSAI
+1115 LTNDPAI
-1122 IDESTAEVRNSYTES
+1122 IDESTSEVKNSYTES
-1137 KFDDVLSADV
+1137 TFEDVLSPDV
-1147 RETLAEKEEC
+1147 RETLEEKEEK
-1157 RVKAKSVVE
+1157 RVEAKSVVQ

-1196 EGTEALPDDAKERP
+1196 EGAETEPLPDDAKERP
-1210 GISKIPEDKKT
+1210 GISKIPEDQKT
-1221 ILNQDGE
+1221 MTTDDGE
-1228 EVDMPN
+1228 VIDMPN

-1250 QTQNKD
+1250 QGQDKD
-1256 SIVENVEDYLEID
+1256 SIVENIEDYLEID
-1269 DGKNDN
+1269 NGEEDLD
-1275 LELDW
+1275 LDW

-1349 SFCGSL
+1349 AFCGSL
-1355 SAFTEWDAATV
+1355 SAFTEWSASTV
-1366 VSNFSQVQAAWY
+1366 VSNFSQVQAAWHS
-1378 EVYSQDPDKFLDL
+1378 VYAQDPDKFLDL

-1465 IGSTAGSLASRFHEA
+1465 IGSTAGSLAGRFHEA

-1495 IEGWVRTGQPAEYS
+1495 VEGWVRTGQPAEYS

>member
-1 MFNVNDEQNPEE
+1 MFNVDDEQNPEE
-13 RDPNIE
+13 RDPNAE

-37 FSEQGRKHSK
+37 SSEQSEKQSK
-47 SGTNT
+47 SGTKT
-52 GGVARDIVKKKIE
+52 GGVAKDIAKKKIE

-166 EYGFVTSPVEEAS
+166 EYGFVTSPVEKAS
-179 FDGSV
+179 FDGSA
-184 EDAYIDNSGIGR
+184 EDAYIDDSGIGR

-226 KNVKQAFSSLGSFFS
+226 KNVKEAFSSLGSFFS
-241 GLFFDT
+241 GLFFDS

-364 NVQSAYKTESG
+364 NVQAAYKTESG
-375 EMLERDQLLDVTGSV
+375 DMLDRDQLIDVTGNV
-390 VSNKD
+390 VSKKD
-395 AAKVFANTS
+395 TAKVFASTS
-404 LTSPDTCTNESGSCS
+404 LTSPDSCTNEDGLCS
-419 TLAKN
+419 TLAKS
-424 GEITK
+424 GELTK
-429 ACDAC
+429 ACAAC

-473 VADKDQEV
+473 VADKEQEV
-481 IINDKEYETQTKE
+481 VMNDKEYEAQTKE

-512 LYKLNDDGSLSSERY
+512 LYKLNDDGSLSSEKY

-540 VAKKAVTKQVQNVA
+540 VAKKAVTEQVQNIA
-554 EVGTMIDDKY
+554 EEGTIVDDEY
-564 WSAYKFENTE
+564 WSAYKFEDTA

-580 ADQAGEGENSIDINN
+580 ADQAGEGEDSIDINN
-595 KENIYIK
+595 KENVYIK
-602 IDITGNVSQIQDAQR
+602 IDIMGNVTQIQDAQR

-630 NKYYMYDGKAETA
+630 NKYYMYDGKSETA

-657 DKDNTSEDKRNPNLI
+657 DKDNTAEDKRNPDLI

-757 VDLENLEESTKA
+757 VDLENLKKKNEASIEIVKTG
-769 QMDLKGNGQSN
+769 KGD
-780 SEGGKPSSPEE
+780 EGDQTQINDG
-791 ESGNNTSAE
+791 SAE
-800 NATEEVSVV
+800 PVEETVSNAQNLELAKEEKFIKEKNEQDNVIDG
-809 ENSQE
+809 NLI
-814 ENTIFGLSIE
+814 NPIAGLE
-824 EFSKQANA
+824 ALY
-832 EVRASMGASG
+832 ASSGGG
-842 SGSGSGSGE
+842 SGSGY
-851 FKKGNLIDTAT
+851 
-862 ACWQYIV
+862 Q
-869 DAGRYKYDGAS
+869 
-880 IPPTGGSTIDCS
+880 GSTFIETAKNVWEHVVNGNYTYDQSYGKAVPVPEPHIDCS
-892 SFVSWVLYEY
+892 AYVSWALYEY
-902 GYEEF
+902 GYDDF
-907 GGNQHCTG
+907 GGG
-915 QFYNTNWNSAF
+915 QASTVTFMTTDWNAKY
-926 GWEEI
+926 GWEVI
-931 AVGPGEDCSSQI
+931 DVAAGEDCSGKLQEGDILVREGEGTHHVQI
-943 QPGDL
+943 IKEIDPS
-948 FVRDDGGN
+948 GN
-956 NGHIQFILSIEPDGT
+956 VIV
-971 ILTYDCGDEGHWITE
+971 YDCGSTSNWSQENLEGMVYNSFSKTN
-986 YRDGYPSNFTKG
+986 PA
-998 DSQNRPGKI
+998 PGKI
-1007 IRIEDPS
+1007 IRVEDPS
-1014 NSGAEFEGYEGY
+1014 NKGVEFKGYEGY

-1074 SEDEEL
+1074 SEDETL

-1103 GFDLRIVNENLQ
+1103 GFDLRIVNESLQ
-1115 LTNDSAI
+1115 LTNDPAI
-1122 IDESTAEVRNSYTES
+1122 IDESTSEVKNSYTES
-1137 KFDDVLSADV
+1137 TFEDVLSPDV
-1147 RETLAEKEEC
+1147 RETLEEKEEK
-1157 RVKAKSVVE
+1157 RVEAKSVVQ

-1196 EGTEALPDDAKERP
+1196 EGAETEPLPDDAKERP
-1210 GISKIPEDKKT
+1210 GISKIPEDQKT
-1221 ILNQDGE
+1221 MTTDDGE
-1228 EVDMPN
+1228 VIDMPN

-1250 QTQNKD
+1250 QGQDKD
-1256 SIVENVEDYLEID
+1256 SIVENIEDYLEID
-1269 DGKNDN
+1269 NGEEDLD
-1275 LELDW
+1275 LDW

-1349 SFCGSL
+1349 AFCGSL
-1355 SAFTEWDAATV
+1355 SAFTEWSASTV
-1366 VSNFSQVQAAWY
+1366 VSNFSQVQAAWHS
-1378 EVYSQDPDKFLDL
+1378 VYAQDPDKFLDL

-1440 AWSSLINDSMDDSA
+1440 AWSTLINDSMDDSA

-1465 IGSTAGSLASRFHEA
+1465 IGSTAGSLAGRFHEA

-1495 IEGWVRTGQPAEYS
+1495 VEGWVRTGQPAEYS

>member
-1 MFNVNDEQNPEE
+1 MFNVDDEQNPEE
-13 RDPNIE
+13 RDPNAE

-37 FSEQGRKHSK
+37 SSEQSEKQSK
-47 SGTNT
+47 SGTKT
-52 GGVARDIVKKKIE
+52 GGVAKDIAKKKIE

-166 EYGFVTSPVEEAS
+166 EYGFVTSPVEKAS
-179 FDGSV
+179 FDGSA
-184 EDAYIDNSGIGR
+184 EDAYIDDSGIGR

-226 KNVKQAFSSLGSFFS
+226 KNVKEAFSSLGSFFS
-241 GLFFDT
+241 GLFFDS

-364 NVQSAYKTESG
+364 NVQAAYKTESG
-375 EMLERDQLLDVTGSV
+375 DMLDRDQLIDVTGNV
-390 VSNKD
+390 VSKKD
-395 AAKVFANTS
+395 TAKVFASTS
-404 LTSPDTCTNESGSCS
+404 LTSPDSCTNEDGLCS
-419 TLAKN
+419 TLAKS
-424 GEITK
+424 GELTK
-429 ACDAC
+429 ACAAC

-473 VADKDQEV
+473 VADKEQEV
-481 IINDKEYETQTKE
+481 VMNDKEYEAQTKE

-512 LYKLNDDGSLSSERY
+512 LYKLNDDGSLSSEKY

-540 VAKKAVTKQVQNVA
+540 VAKKAVTEQVQNIA
-554 EVGTMIDDKY
+554 EEGTIVDDEY
-564 WSAYKFENTE
+564 WSAYKFEDTA

-580 ADQAGEGENSIDINN
+580 ADQAGEGEDSIDINN
-595 KENIYIK
+595 KENVYIK
-602 IDITGNVSQIQDAQR
+602 IDIMGNVTQIQDAQR

-630 NKYYMYDGKAETA
+630 NKYYMYDGKSETA

-657 DKDNTSEDKRNPNLI
+657 DKDNTAEDKRNPDLI

-757 VDLENLEESTKA
+757 VDLENLKKKNEASIEIVKTG
-769 QMDLKGNGQSN
+769 KGD
-780 SEGGKPSSPEE
+780 EGDQTQINDG
-791 ESGNNTSAE
+791 SAE
-800 NATEEVSVV
+800 PVEETVSNAQNLELAKEEKFIKEKNEQDNVIDG
-809 ENSQE
+809 NLI
-814 ENTIFGLSIE
+814 NPIAGLE
-824 EFSKQANA
+824 ALY
-832 EVRASMGASG
+832 ASSGGG
-842 SGSGSGSGE
+842 SGSGY
-851 FKKGNLIDTAT
+851 
-862 ACWQYIV
+862 Q
-869 DAGRYKYDGAS
+869 
-880 IPPTGGSTIDCS
+880 GSTFIETAKNVWEHVVNGNYTYDQSYGKAVPVPEPHIDCS
-892 SFVSWVLYEY
+892 AYVSWALYEY
-902 GYEEF
+902 GYDDF
-907 GGNQHCTG
+907 GGG
-915 QFYNTNWNSAF
+915 QASTVTFMTTDWNAKY
-926 GWEEI
+926 GWEVI
-931 AVGPGEDCSSQI
+931 DVAAGEDCSGKLQEGDILVREGEGTHHVQI
-943 QPGDL
+943 IKEIDPS
-948 FVRDDGGN
+948 GN
-956 NGHIQFILSIEPDGT
+956 VIV
-971 ILTYDCGDEGHWITE
+971 YDCGSTSNWSQENLEGMVYNSFSKTN
-986 YRDGYPSNFTKG
+986 PA
-998 DSQNRPGKI
+998 PGKI
-1007 IRIEDPS
+1007 IRVEDPS
-1014 NSGAEFEGYEGY
+1014 NKGVEFKGYEGY

-1074 SEDEEL
+1074 SEDETL

-1115 LTNDSAI
+1115 LTNDPAI
-1122 IDESTAEVRNSYTES
+1122 IDESTAEVKNSYTES
-1137 KFDDVLSADV
+1137 TFEDVLSPDV
-1147 RETLAEKEEC
+1147 RETLEEKEEK
-1157 RVKAKSVVE
+1157 RVEAKSVVQ

-1196 EGTEALPDDAKERP
+1196 EGAETEPLPDDAKERP
-1210 GISKIPEDKKT
+1210 GISKIPEDQKT
-1221 ILNQDGE
+1221 MTTDDGE
-1228 EVDMPN
+1228 VIDMPN

-1250 QTQNKD
+1250 QGQDKD
-1256 SIVENVEDYLEID
+1256 SIVENIEDYLEID
-1269 DGKNDN
+1269 NGEEDLD
-1275 LELDW
+1275 LDW

-1349 SFCGSL
+1349 AFCGSL
-1355 SAFTEWDAATV
+1355 SAFTEWSASTV
-1366 VSNFSQVQAAWY
+1366 VSNFSQVQAAWHS
-1378 EVYSQDPDKFLDL
+1378 VYAQDPDKFLDL

-1440 AWSSLINDSMDDSA
+1440 AWSTLINDSMDDSA

-1465 IGSTAGSLASRFHEA
+1465 IGSTAGSLAGRFHEA

-1495 IEGWVRTGQPAEYS
+1495 VEGWVRTGQPAEYS

>member
-1 MFNVNDEQNPEE
+1 MFNVDDEQNPEE
-13 RDPNIE
+13 RDPNAE

-37 FSEQGRKHSK
+37 SSEQSEKQSK
-47 SGTNT
+47 SGTKT
-52 GGVARDIVKKKIE
+52 GGVAKDIAKKKIE

-89 PYLAIA
+89 PYLGIA
-95 LLIIILI
+95 LLIILLI

-166 EYGFVTSPVEEAS
+166 EYGFVTSPVEKAS
-179 FDGSV
+179 FDGSA
-184 EDAYIDNSGIGR
+184 EDAYIDDSGIGR

-226 KNVKQAFSSLGSFFS
+226 KNVKEAFSSLGSFFS
-241 GLFFDT
+241 GLFFDS

-364 NVQSAYKTESG
+364 NVQAAYKTESG
-375 EMLERDQLLDVTGSV
+375 DMLDRDQLIDVTGNV
-390 VSNKD
+390 VSKKD
-395 AAKVFANTS
+395 TAKVFASTS
-404 LTSPDTCTNESGSCS
+404 LTSPDSCTNEDGLCS
-419 TLAKN
+419 TLAKS
-424 GEITK
+424 GELTK
-429 ACDAC
+429 ACAAC

-473 VADKDQEV
+473 VADKEQEV
-481 IINDKEYETQTKE
+481 VMNDKEYEAQTKE

-512 LYKLNDDGSLSSERY
+512 LYKLNDDGSLSSEKY

-540 VAKKAVTKQVQNVA
+540 VAKKAVTEQVQNIA
-554 EVGTMIDDKY
+554 EEGTIVDDEY
-564 WSAYKFENTE
+564 WSAYKFEDTA

-580 ADQAGEGENSIDINN
+580 ADQAGEGEDSIDINN
-595 KENIYIK
+595 KENVYIK
-602 IDITGNVSQIQDAQR
+602 IDIMGNVTQIQDAQR

-630 NKYYMYDGKAETA
+630 NKYYMYDGKSETA

-657 DKDNTSEDKRNPNLI
+657 DKDNTAEDKRNPDLI

-757 VDLENLEESTKA
+757 VDLENLKKKNEASIEIVKTG
-769 QMDLKGNGQSN
+769 KGD
-780 SEGGKPSSPEE
+780 EGDQTQINDG
-791 ESGNNTSAE
+791 SAE
-800 NATEEVSVV
+800 PVEETVSNAQNLELAKEEKFIKEKNEQDNVIDG
-809 ENSQE
+809 NLI
-814 ENTIFGLSIE
+814 NPIAGLE
-824 EFSKQANA
+824 ALY
-832 EVRASMGASG
+832 ASSGGG
-842 SGSGSGSGE
+842 SGSGY
-851 FKKGNLIDTAT
+851 
-862 ACWQYIV
+862 Q
-869 DAGRYKYDGAS
+869 
-880 IPPTGGSTIDCS
+880 GSTFIETAKNVWEHVVNGNYTYDQSYGKAVPVPEPHIDCS
-892 SFVSWVLYEY
+892 AYVSWALYEY
-902 GYEEF
+902 GYDDF
-907 GGNQHCTG
+907 GGG
-915 QFYNTNWNSAF
+915 QASTVTFMTTDWNAKY
-926 GWEEI
+926 GWEVI
-931 AVGPGEDCSSQI
+931 DVAAGEDCSGKLQEGDILVREGEGTHHVQI
-943 QPGDL
+943 IKEIDPS
-948 FVRDDGGN
+948 GN
-956 NGHIQFILSIEPDGT
+956 VIV
-971 ILTYDCGDEGHWITE
+971 YDCGSTSNWSQENLEGMVYNSFSKTN
-986 YRDGYPSNFTKG
+986 PA
-998 DSQNRPGKI
+998 PGKI
-1007 IRIEDPS
+1007 IRVEDPS
-1014 NSGAEFEGYEGY
+1014 NKGVEFKGYEGY

-1074 SEDEEL
+1074 SEDETL

-1103 GFDLRIVNENLQ
+1103 GFDLRIVNESLQ
-1115 LTNDSAI
+1115 LTNDPAI
-1122 IDESTAEVRNSYTES
+1122 IDESTSEVKNSYTES
-1137 KFDDVLSADV
+1137 TFEDVLSPDV
-1147 RETLAEKEEC
+1147 RETLEEKEEK
-1157 RVKAKSVVE
+1157 RVEAKSVVQ

-1196 EGTEALPDDAKERP
+1196 EGAETEPLPDDAKERP
-1210 GISKIPEDKKT
+1210 GISKIPEDQKT
-1221 ILNQDGE
+1221 MTTDDGE
-1228 EVDMPN
+1228 VIDMPN

-1250 QTQNKD
+1250 QGQDKD
-1256 SIVENVEDYLEID
+1256 SIVENIEDYLEID
-1269 DGKNDN
+1269 NGEEDLD
-1275 LELDW
+1275 LDW

-1349 SFCGSL
+1349 AFCGSL
-1355 SAFTEWDAATV
+1355 SAFTEWSASTV
-1366 VSNFSQVQAAWY
+1366 VSNFSQVQAAWHA
-1378 EVYSQDPDKFLDL
+1378 VYAQDPDKFLDL

-1495 IEGWVRTGQPAEYS
+1495 VEGWVRTGQPAEYS

>member
-1 MFNVNDEQNPEE
+1 MFNVDDEQNPEE
-13 RDPNIE
+13 RDPNAE

-37 FSEQGRKHSK
+37 SSEQSEKQSK
-47 SGTNT
+47 SGTKT
-52 GGVARDIVKKKIE
+52 GGVAKDIAKKKIE

-166 EYGFVTSPVEEAS
+166 EYGFVTSPVEKAS
-179 FDGSV
+179 FDGSA
-184 EDAYIDNSGIGR
+184 EDAYIDDSGIGR

-226 KNVKQAFSSLGSFFS
+226 KNVKEAFSSLGSFFS
-241 GLFFDT
+241 GLFFDS

-364 NVQSAYKTESG
+364 NVQAAYKTESG
-375 EMLERDQLLDVTGSV
+375 DMLDRDQLIDVTGSV
-390 VSNKD
+390 VSKKD
-395 AAKVFANTS
+395 TAKVFASTS
-404 LTSPDTCTNESGSCS
+404 LTSPDSCTNEDGLCS
-419 TLAKN
+419 TLAKS
-424 GEITK
+424 GELTK
-429 ACDAC
+429 ACAAC

-473 VADKDQEV
+473 VADKEQEV
-481 IINDKEYETQTKE
+481 VMNDKEYEAQTKE

-512 LYKLNDDGSLSSERY
+512 LYKLNDDGSLSSEKY

-540 VAKKAVTKQVQNVA
+540 VAKKAVTEQVQNIA
-554 EVGTMIDDKY
+554 EEGTIVDDKY
-564 WSAYKFENTE
+564 WSAYKFEDTA

-580 ADQAGEGENSIDINN
+580 ADQAGEGEDSIDINN
-595 KENIYIK
+595 KENVYIK
-602 IDITGNVSQIQDAQR
+602 IDIMGNVTQIQDAQR

-630 NKYYMYDGKAETA
+630 NKYYMYDGKSETA

-657 DKDNTSEDKRNPNLI
+657 DKDNTAEDKRNPDLI

-757 VDLENLEESTKA
+757 VDLENLKKKNEASIEIVKTG
-769 QMDLKGNGQSN
+769 KGD
-780 SEGGKPSSPEE
+780 EGDQTQINDG
-791 ESGNNTSAE
+791 SAE
-800 NATEEVSVV
+800 PVEETVSNAQNLELAKEEKFIKEKNEQDNVIDG
-809 ENSQE
+809 NLI
-814 ENTIFGLSIE
+814 NPIAGLE
-824 EFSKQANA
+824 ALY
-832 EVRASMGASG
+832 ASSGGG
-842 SGSGSGSGE
+842 SGSGY
-851 FKKGNLIDTAT
+851 
-862 ACWQYIV
+862 Q
-869 DAGRYKYDGAS
+869 
-880 IPPTGGSTIDCS
+880 GSTFIETAKNVWEHVVNGNYTYDQSYGKAVPVPEPHIDCS
-892 SFVSWVLYEY
+892 AYVSWALYEY
-902 GYEEF
+902 GYDDF
-907 GGNQHCTG
+907 GGG
-915 QFYNTNWNSAF
+915 QASTVTFMTTDWNAKY
-926 GWEEI
+926 GWEVI
-931 AVGPGEDCSSQI
+931 DVAAGEDCSGKLQEGDILVREGEGTHHVQI
-943 QPGDL
+943 IKEIDPS
-948 FVRDDGGN
+948 GN
-956 NGHIQFILSIEPDGT
+956 VIV
-971 ILTYDCGDEGHWITE
+971 YDCGSTSNWSQENLEGMVYNSFSKTN
-986 YRDGYPSNFTKG
+986 PA
-998 DSQNRPGKI
+998 PGKI
-1007 IRIEDPS
+1007 IRVEDPS
-1014 NSGAEFEGYEGY
+1014 NKGVEFKGYEGY

-1074 SEDEEL
+1074 SEDETL

-1103 GFDLRIVNENLQ
+1103 GFDLRIVNESLQ
-1115 LTNDSAI
+1115 LTNDPAI
-1122 IDESTAEVRNSYTES
+1122 IDESTSEVKNSYTES
-1137 KFDDVLSADV
+1137 TFEDVLSPDV
-1147 RETLAEKEEC
+1147 RETLEEKEEK
-1157 RVKAKSVVE
+1157 RVEAKSVVQ

-1196 EGTEALPDDAKERP
+1196 EGAETEPLPDDAKERP
-1210 GISKIPEDKKT
+1210 GISKIPEDQKT
-1221 ILNQDGE
+1221 MTTADGE
-1228 EVDMPN
+1228 VIDMPN

-1250 QTQNKD
+1250 QGQDKD
-1256 SIVENVEDYLEID
+1256 SIVENIEDYLEID
-1269 DGKNDN
+1269 NGEEDLD
-1275 LELDW
+1275 LDW

-1349 SFCGSL
+1349 AFCGSL
-1355 SAFTEWDAATV
+1355 SAFTEWSASTV
-1366 VSNFSQVQAAWY
+1366 VSNFSQVQAAWHA
-1378 EVYSQDPDKFLDL
+1378 VYAQDPDKFLDL

-1409 MEWIL
+1409 MEWML

-1495 IEGWVRTGQPAEYS
+1495 VEGWVRTGQPAEYS

>member
-1 MFNVNDEQNPEE
+1 MFNVDDEQNPEE
-13 RDPNIE
+13 RDPNAE

-37 FSEQGRKHSK
+37 SSEQSEKQSK
-47 SGTNT
+47 SGTKT
-52 GGVARDIVKKKIE
+52 GGVAKDIAKKKIE

-89 PYLAIA
+89 PYLGIA
-95 LLIIILI
+95 LLIILLI

-166 EYGFVTSPVEEAS
+166 EYGFVTSPVEKAS
-179 FDGSV
+179 FDGSA
-184 EDAYIDNSGIGR
+184 EDAYIDDSGIGR

-226 KNVKQAFSSLGSFFS
+226 KNVKEAFSSLGSFFS
-241 GLFFDT
+241 GLFFDS

-364 NVQSAYKTESG
+364 NVQAAYKTESG
-375 EMLERDQLLDVTGSV
+375 DMLDRDQLIDVTGNV
-390 VSNKD
+390 VSKKD
-395 AAKVFANTS
+395 TAKVFASTS
-404 LTSPDTCTNESGSCS
+404 LTSPDSCTNEDGLCS
-419 TLAKN
+419 TLAKS
-424 GEITK
+424 GELTK
-429 ACDAC
+429 ACAAC

-473 VADKDQEV
+473 VADKEQEV
-481 IINDKEYETQTKE
+481 VMNDKEYEAQTKE

-512 LYKLNDDGSLSSERY
+512 LYKLNDDGSLSSEKY

-540 VAKKAVTKQVQNVA
+540 VAKKAVTEQVQNIA
-554 EVGTMIDDKY
+554 EEGTIVDDEY
-564 WSAYKFENTE
+564 WSAYKFEDTA

-580 ADQAGEGENSIDINN
+580 ADQAGEGEDSIDINN
-595 KENIYIK
+595 KENVYIK
-602 IDITGNVSQIQDAQR
+602 IDIMGNVTQIQDAQR

-630 NKYYMYDGKAETA
+630 NKYYMYDGKSETA

-657 DKDNTSEDKRNPNLI
+657 DKDNTAEDKRNPDLI

-757 VDLENLEESTKA
+757 VDLENLKKKNEASIEIVKTG
-769 QMDLKGNGQSN
+769 KGD
-780 SEGGKPSSPEE
+780 EGDQTQINDG
-791 ESGNNTSAE
+791 SAE
-800 NATEEVSVV
+800 PVEETVSNAQNLELAKEEKFIKEKNEQDNVIDG
-809 ENSQE
+809 NLI
-814 ENTIFGLSIE
+814 NPIAGLE
-824 EFSKQANA
+824 ALY
-832 EVRASMGASG
+832 ASSGGG
-842 SGSGSGSGE
+842 SGSGY
-851 FKKGNLIDTAT
+851 
-862 ACWQYIV
+862 Q
-869 DAGRYKYDGAS
+869 
-880 IPPTGGSTIDCS
+880 GSTFIETAKNVWEHVVNGNYTYDQSYGKAVPVPEPHIDCS
-892 SFVSWVLYEY
+892 AYVSWALYEY
-902 GYEEF
+902 GYDDF
-907 GGNQHCTG
+907 GGG
-915 QFYNTNWNSAF
+915 QASTVTFMTTDWNAKY
-926 GWEEI
+926 GWEVI
-931 AVGPGEDCSSQI
+931 DVAAGEDCSGKLQEGDILVREGEGTHHVQI
-943 QPGDL
+943 IKEIDPS
-948 FVRDDGGN
+948 GN
-956 NGHIQFILSIEPDGT
+956 VIV
-971 ILTYDCGDEGHWITE
+971 YDCGSTSNWSQENLEGMVYNSFSKTN
-986 YRDGYPSNFTKG
+986 PA
-998 DSQNRPGKI
+998 PGKI
-1007 IRIEDPS
+1007 IRVEDPS
-1014 NSGAEFEGYEGY
+1014 NKGVEFKGYEGY

-1074 SEDEEL
+1074 SEDETL

-1103 GFDLRIVNENLQ
+1103 GFDLRIVNESLQ
-1115 LTNDSAI
+1115 LTNDPAI
-1122 IDESTAEVRNSYTES
+1122 IDESTSEVKNSYTES
-1137 KFDDVLSADV
+1137 TFEDVLSPDV
-1147 RETLAEKEEC
+1147 RETLEEKEEK
-1157 RVKAKSVVE
+1157 RVEAKSVVQ

-1196 EGTEALPDDAKERP
+1196 EGAETEPLPDDAKERP
-1210 GISKIPEDKKT
+1210 GISKIPEDQKT
-1221 ILNQDGE
+1221 MTTDDGE
-1228 EVDMPN
+1228 VIDMPN

-1250 QTQNKD
+1250 QGQDKD
-1256 SIVENVEDYLEID
+1256 SIVENIEDYLEID
-1269 DGKNDN
+1269 NGEEDLD
-1275 LELDW
+1275 LDW

-1349 SFCGSL
+1349 AFCGSL
-1355 SAFTEWDAATV
+1355 SAFTEWSASTV
-1366 VSNFSQVQAAWY
+1366 VSNFSQVQAAWHS
-1378 EVYSQDPDKFLDL
+1378 VYAQDPDKFLDL

-1440 AWSSLINDSMDDSA
+1440 AWSTLINDSMDDSA

-1465 IGSTAGSLASRFHEA
+1465 IGSTAGSLAGRFHEA

-1495 IEGWVRTGQPAEYS
+1495 VEGWVRTGQPAEYS

>member
-1 MFNVNDEQNPEE
+1 MFNVDDEQNPEE
-13 RDPNIE
+13 RDPNAE

-37 FSEQGRKHSK
+37 SSEQSEKQSK
-47 SGTNT
+47 SGTKT
-52 GGVARDIVKKKIE
+52 GGVAKDIAKKKIE

-89 PYLAIA
+89 PYLGIA
-95 LLIIILI
+95 LLIILLI

-166 EYGFVTSPVEEAS
+166 EYGFVTSPVEKAS
-179 FDGSV
+179 FDGSA
-184 EDAYIDNSGIGR
+184 EDAYIDDSGIGR

-226 KNVKQAFSSLGSFFS
+226 KNVKEAFSSLGSFFS
-241 GLFFDT
+241 GLFFDS

-364 NVQSAYKTESG
+364 NVQAAYKTESG
-375 EMLERDQLLDVTGSV
+375 DMLDRDQLIDVTGNV
-390 VSNKD
+390 VSKKD
-395 AAKVFANTS
+395 TAKVFASTS
-404 LTSPDTCTNESGSCS
+404 LTSPDSCTNEDGLCS
-419 TLAKN
+419 TLAKS
-424 GEITK
+424 GELTK
-429 ACDAC
+429 ACAAC

-473 VADKDQEV
+473 VADKEQEV
-481 IINDKEYETQTKE
+481 VMNDKEYEAQTKE

-512 LYKLNDDGSLSSERY
+512 LYKLNDDGSLSSEKY

-540 VAKKAVTKQVQNVA
+540 VAKKAVTEQVQNIA
-554 EVGTMIDDKY
+554 EEGTIVDDEY
-564 WSAYKFENTE
+564 WSAYKFEDTA

-580 ADQAGEGENSIDINN
+580 ADQAGEGEDSIDINN
-595 KENIYIK
+595 KENVYIK
-602 IDITGNVSQIQDAQR
+602 IDIMGNVTQIQDAQR

-630 NKYYMYDGKAETA
+630 NKYYMYDGKSETA

-657 DKDNTSEDKRNPNLI
+657 DKDNTAEDKRNPDLI

-757 VDLENLEESTKA
+757 VDLENLKKKNEASIEIVKTG
-769 QMDLKGNGQSN
+769 KGD
-780 SEGGKPSSPEE
+780 EGDQTQINDG
-791 ESGNNTSAE
+791 SAE
-800 NATEEVSVV
+800 PVEETVSNAQNLELAKEEKFIKEKNEQDNVIDG
-809 ENSQE
+809 NLI
-814 ENTIFGLSIE
+814 NPIAGLE
-824 EFSKQANA
+824 ALY
-832 EVRASMGASG
+832 ASSGGG
-842 SGSGSGSGE
+842 SGSGY
-851 FKKGNLIDTAT
+851 
-862 ACWQYIV
+862 Q
-869 DAGRYKYDGAS
+869 
-880 IPPTGGSTIDCS
+880 GSTFIETAKNVWEHVVNGNYTYDQSYGKAVPVPEPHIDCS
-892 SFVSWVLYEY
+892 AYVSWALYEY
-902 GYEEF
+902 GYDDF
-907 GGNQHCTG
+907 GGG
-915 QFYNTNWNSAF
+915 QASTVTFMTTDWNAKY
-926 GWEEI
+926 GWEVI
-931 AVGPGEDCSSQI
+931 DVAAGEDCSGKLQEGDILVREGEGTHHVQI
-943 QPGDL
+943 IKEIDPS
-948 FVRDDGGN
+948 GN
-956 NGHIQFILSIEPDGT
+956 VIV
-971 ILTYDCGDEGHWITE
+971 YDCGSTSNWSQENLEGMVYNSFSKTN
-986 YRDGYPSNFTKG
+986 PA
-998 DSQNRPGKI
+998 PGKI
-1007 IRIEDPS
+1007 IRVEDPS
-1014 NSGAEFEGYEGY
+1014 NKGVEFKGYEGY

-1074 SEDEEL
+1074 SEDETL

-1115 LTNDSAI
+1115 LTNDPAI
-1122 IDESTAEVRNSYTES
+1122 IDESTAEVKNSYTES
-1137 KFDDVLSADV
+1137 TFEDVLSPDV
-1147 RETLAEKEEC
+1147 RETLEEKEEK
-1157 RVKAKSVVE
+1157 RVEAKSVVQ

-1196 EGTEALPDDAKERP
+1196 EGAETEPLPDDAKERP
-1210 GISKIPEDKKT
+1210 GISKIPEDQKT
-1221 ILNQDGE
+1221 MTTDDGE
-1228 EVDMPN
+1228 VIDMPN

-1250 QTQNKD
+1250 QGQDKD
-1256 SIVENVEDYLEID
+1256 SIVENIEDYLEID
-1269 DGKNDN
+1269 NGEEDLD
-1275 LELDW
+1275 LDW

-1366 VSNFSQVQAAWY
+1366 VSNFSQVQTAWY

-1465 IGSTAGSLASRFHEA
+1465 IGSTAGSLAGRFHEA

-1495 IEGWVRTGQPAEYS
+1495 VEGWVRTGQPAEYS

>member
-1 MFNVNDEQNPEE
+1 MFNVDDEQNPEE
-13 RDPNIE
+13 RDPNAE

-37 FSEQGRKHSK
+37 SSEQSEKQSK
-47 SGTNT
+47 SGTKT
-52 GGVARDIVKKKIE
+52 GGVAKDIAKKKIE

-166 EYGFVTSPVEEAS
+166 EYGFVTSPVEKAS
-179 FDGSV
+179 FDGSA
-184 EDAYIDNSGIGR
+184 EDAYIDDSGIGR

-226 KNVKQAFSSLGSFFS
+226 KNVKEAFSSLGSFFS
-241 GLFFDT
+241 GLFFDS

-364 NVQSAYKTESG
+364 NVQAAYKTESG
-375 EMLERDQLLDVTGSV
+375 DMLDRDQLIDVTGNV
-390 VSNKD
+390 VSKKD
-395 AAKVFANTS
+395 TAKVFASTS
-404 LTSPDTCTNESGSCS
+404 LTSPDSCTNEDGLCS
-419 TLAKN
+419 TLAKS
-424 GEITK
+424 GELTK
-429 ACDAC
+429 ACAAC

-473 VADKDQEV
+473 VADKEQEV
-481 IINDKEYETQTKE
+481 VMNDKEYEAQTKE

-512 LYKLNDDGSLSSERY
+512 LYKLNDDGSLSSEKY

-540 VAKKAVTKQVQNVA
+540 VAKKAVTEQVQNIA
-554 EVGTMIDDKY
+554 EEGTMVDDKY
-564 WSAYKFENTE
+564 WSAYKFEDTA

-580 ADQAGEGENSIDINN
+580 ADQAGEGEDSIDINN
-595 KENIYIK
+595 KENVYIK
-602 IDITGNVSQIQDAQR
+602 IDIMGNVTQIQDAQR

-630 NKYYMYDGKAETA
+630 NKYYMYDGKSETA

-657 DKDNTSEDKRNPNLI
+657 DKDNTAEDKRNPDLI

-757 VDLENLEESTKA
+757 VDLENLKKKNEASIEIVKTG
-769 QMDLKGNGQSN
+769 KGD
-780 SEGGKPSSPEE
+780 EGDQTQINDG
-791 ESGNNTSAE
+791 SAE
-800 NATEEVSVV
+800 PVEETVSNAQNLELAKEEKFIKEKNEQDNVIDG
-809 ENSQE
+809 NLI
-814 ENTIFGLSIE
+814 NPIAGLE
-824 EFSKQANA
+824 ALY
-832 EVRASMGASG
+832 ASSGGG
-842 SGSGSGSGE
+842 SGSGY
-851 FKKGNLIDTAT
+851 
-862 ACWQYIV
+862 Q
-869 DAGRYKYDGAS
+869 
-880 IPPTGGSTIDCS
+880 GSTFIETAKNVWEHVVNGNYTYDQSYGKAVPVPEPHIDCS
-892 SFVSWVLYEY
+892 AYVSWALYEY
-902 GYEEF
+902 GYDDF
-907 GGNQHCTG
+907 GGG
-915 QFYNTNWNSAF
+915 QASTVTFMTTDWNAKY
-926 GWEEI
+926 GWEVI
-931 AVGPGEDCSSQI
+931 DVAAGEDCSGKLQEGDILVREGEGTHHVQI
-943 QPGDL
+943 IKEIDPS
-948 FVRDDGGN
+948 GN
-956 NGHIQFILSIEPDGT
+956 VIV
-971 ILTYDCGDEGHWITE
+971 YDCGSTSNWSQENLEGMVYNSFSKTN
-986 YRDGYPSNFTKG
+986 PA
-998 DSQNRPGKI
+998 PGKI
-1007 IRIEDPS
+1007 IRVEDPS
-1014 NSGAEFEGYEGY
+1014 NKGVEFKGYEGY

-1074 SEDEEL
+1074 SEDETL

-1115 LTNDSAI
+1115 LTNDPAI
-1122 IDESTAEVRNSYTES
+1122 IDESTAEVKNSYTES
-1137 KFDDVLSADV
+1137 TFEDVLSPDV
-1147 RETLAEKEEC
+1147 RETLEEKEEK
-1157 RVKAKSVVE
+1157 RVEAKSVVQ

-1196 EGTEALPDDAKERP
+1196 EGAETEPLPDDAKERP
-1210 GISKIPEDKKT
+1210 GISKIPEDQKT
-1221 ILNQDGE
+1221 MTTDDGE
-1228 EVDMPN
+1228 VIDMPN

-1250 QTQNKD
+1250 QGQDKD
-1256 SIVENVEDYLEID
+1256 SIVENIEDYLEID
-1269 DGKNDN
+1269 NGEEDLD
-1275 LELDW
+1275 LDW

-1349 SFCGSL
+1349 AFCGSL
-1355 SAFTEWDAATV
+1355 SAFTEWSASTV
-1366 VSNFSQVQAAWY
+1366 VSNFSQVQAAWHS
-1378 EVYSQDPDKFLDL
+1378 VYAQDPDKFLDL

-1465 IGSTAGSLASRFHEA
+1465 IGSTAGSLAGRFHEA

-1495 IEGWVRTGQPAEYS
+1495 VEGWVRTGQPAEYS

>member
-1 MFNVNDEQNPEE
+1 MFNVDDEQNPEE
-13 RDPNIE
+13 RDPNAE

-37 FSEQGRKHSK
+37 SSEQSEKQSK
-47 SGTNT
+47 SGTKT
-52 GGVARDIVKKKIE
+52 GGVAKDIAKKKIE
-65 KEAKQKILTKMGTT
+65 KEVKQKILTKMGTT

-89 PYLAIA
+89 PYLGIA
-95 LLIIILI
+95 LLIILLI

-166 EYGFVTSPVEEAS
+166 EYGFVTSPVEKAS
-179 FDGSV
+179 FDGSA
-184 EDAYIDNSGIGR
+184 EDAYIDDSGIGR

-226 KNVKQAFSSLGSFFS
+226 KNVKEAFSSLGSFFS
-241 GLFFDT
+241 GLFFDS

-364 NVQSAYKTESG
+364 NVQAAYKTESG
-375 EMLERDQLLDVTGSV
+375 DMLDRDQLIDVTGNV
-390 VSNKD
+390 VSKKD
-395 AAKVFANTS
+395 TAKVFASTS
-404 LTSPDTCTNESGSCS
+404 LTSPDSCTNEDGLCS
-419 TLAKN
+419 TLAKS
-424 GEITK
+424 GELTK
-429 ACDAC
+429 ACAAC

-473 VADKDQEV
+473 VADKEQEV
-481 IINDKEYETQTKE
+481 VMNDKEYEAQTKE

-512 LYKLNDDGSLSSERY
+512 LYKLNDDGSLSSEKY

-540 VAKKAVTKQVQNVA
+540 VAKKAVTEQVQNIA
-554 EVGTMIDDKY
+554 EEGTIIDDEY
-564 WSAYKFENTE
+564 WSAYKFEDTAGN
-574 GTWQLY
+574 WQLY
-580 ADQAGEGENSIDINN
+580 ADQAGEGEDSIDINN
-595 KENIYIK
+595 KENVYIK
-602 IDITGNVSQIQDAQR
+602 IDIMGNVTQIQDAQR

-630 NKYYMYDGKAETA
+630 NRYYMYDGKAETA
-643 DAIAEDREATKNDR
+643 DAIAEDREATKDDR
-657 DKDNTSEDKRNPNLI
+657 DKDNTSEDKRNPDLI

-757 VDLENLEESTKA
+757 VDLENLKKKNEASIEIVKTG
-769 QMDLKGNGQSN
+769 KGD
-780 SEGGKPSSPEE
+780 EGDQTQINDG
-791 ESGNNTSAE
+791 SAE
-800 NATEEVSVV
+800 PVEETVSNAQNLELAKEEKFIKEKNEQDNVIDG
-809 ENSQE
+809 NLI
-814 ENTIFGLSIE
+814 NPIAGLE
-824 EFSKQANA
+824 ALY
-832 EVRASMGASG
+832 ASSGGG
-842 SGSGSGSGE
+842 SGSGY
-851 FKKGNLIDTAT
+851 
-862 ACWQYIV
+862 Q
-869 DAGRYKYDGAS
+869 
-880 IPPTGGSTIDCS
+880 GSTFIETAKNVWEHVVNGNYTYDQSYGKAVPVPEPHIDCS
-892 SFVSWVLYEY
+892 AYVSWALYEY
-902 GYEEF
+902 GYDDF
-907 GGNQHCTG
+907 GGG
-915 QFYNTNWNSAF
+915 QASTVTFMTTDWNAKY
-926 GWEEI
+926 GWEVI
-931 AVGPGEDCSSQI
+931 DVAAGEDCSGKLQEGDILVREGEGTHHVQI
-943 QPGDL
+943 IKEIDPS
-948 FVRDDGGN
+948 GN
-956 NGHIQFILSIEPDGT
+956 VIV
-971 ILTYDCGDEGHWITE
+971 YDCGSTSNWSQENLEGMVYNSFSKTN
-986 YRDGYPSNFTKG
+986 PA
-998 DSQNRPGKI
+998 PGKI
-1007 IRIEDPS
+1007 IRVEDPS
-1014 NSGAEFEGYEGY
+1014 NKGVEFKGYEGY

-1074 SEDEEL
+1074 SEDETL

-1115 LTNDSAI
+1115 LTNDPAI
-1122 IDESTAEVRNSYTES
+1122 IDESTAEVKNSYTES
-1137 KFDDVLSADV
+1137 TFEDVLSPDV
-1147 RETLAEKEEC
+1147 RETLEEKEEK
-1157 RVKAKSVVE
+1157 RVEAKSVVQ

-1196 EGTEALPDDAKERP
+1196 EGAETEPLPDDAKERP
-1210 GISKIPEDKKT
+1210 GISKIPEDQKT
-1221 ILNQDGE
+1221 MTTDDGE
-1228 EVDMPN
+1228 VIDMPN

-1250 QTQNKD
+1250 QGQDKD
-1256 SIVENVEDYLEID
+1256 SIVENIEDYLEID
-1269 DGKNDN
+1269 NGEEDLD
-1275 LELDW
+1275 LDW

-1349 SFCGSL
+1349 AFCGSL
-1355 SAFTEWDAATV
+1355 SAFTEWSASTV
-1366 VSNFSQVQAAWY
+1366 VSNFSQVQAAWHA
-1378 EVYSQDPDKFLDL
+1378 VYAQDPDKFLDL

-1440 AWSSLINDSMDDSA
+1440 AWSTLINDSMDDSA

-1465 IGSTAGSLASRFHEA
+1465 IGSTAGSLAGRFHEA

-1495 IEGWVRTGQPAEYS
+1495 VEGWVRTGQPAEYS

>member
-1 MFNVNDEQNPEE
+1 MFNVDDEQNPEE
-13 RDPNIE
+13 RDPNAE

-37 FSEQGRKHSK
+37 SSEQSEKQSK
-47 SGTNT
+47 SGTKT
-52 GGVARDIVKKKIE
+52 GGVAKDIAKKKIE

-89 PYLAIA
+89 PYLGIA
-95 LLIIILI
+95 LLIILLI

-166 EYGFVTSPVEEAS
+166 EYGFVTSPVEKAS
-179 FDGSV
+179 FDGSA
-184 EDAYIDNSGIGR
+184 EDAYIDDSGIGR

-226 KNVKQAFSSLGSFFS
+226 KNVKEAFSSLGSFFS
-241 GLFFDT
+241 GLFFDS

-364 NVQSAYKTESG
+364 NVQAAYKTESG
-375 EMLERDQLLDVTGSV
+375 DMLDRDQLIDVTGNV
-390 VSNKD
+390 VSKKD
-395 AAKVFANTS
+395 TAKVFASTS
-404 LTSPDTCTNESGSCS
+404 LTSPDSCTNEDGLCS
-419 TLAKN
+419 TLAKS
-424 GEITK
+424 GELTK
-429 ACDAC
+429 ACAAC

-473 VADKDQEV
+473 VADKEQEV
-481 IINDKEYETQTKE
+481 VMNDKEYEAQTKE

-512 LYKLNDDGSLSSERY
+512 LYKLNDDGSLSSEKY

-540 VAKKAVTKQVQNVA
+540 VAKKAVTEQVQNIA
-554 EVGTMIDDKY
+554 EEGTIIDDEY
-564 WSAYKFENTE
+564 WSAYKFEDTAGN
-574 GTWQLY
+574 WQLY
-580 ADQAGEGENSIDINN
+580 SDQAGEGEDSIDINN
-595 KENIYIK
+595 KENVYIK
-602 IDITGNVSQIQDAQR
+602 IDIMGNVTQIQDAQR

-630 NKYYMYDGKAETA
+630 NRYYMYDGKAETA
-643 DAIAEDREATKNDR
+643 DAIAEDREATKDDR
-657 DKDNTSEDKRNPNLI
+657 DKDNTSEDKRNPDLI

-757 VDLENLEESTKA
+757 VDLENLKKKNEASIEIVKTG
-769 QMDLKGNGQSN
+769 KGD
-780 SEGGKPSSPEE
+780 EGDQTQINDG
-791 ESGNNTSAE
+791 SAE
-800 NATEEVSVV
+800 PVEETVSNAQNLELAKEEKFIKEKNEQDNVIDG
-809 ENSQE
+809 NLI
-814 ENTIFGLSIE
+814 NPIAGLE
-824 EFSKQANA
+824 ALY
-832 EVRASMGASG
+832 ASSGGG
-842 SGSGSGSGE
+842 SGSGY
-851 FKKGNLIDTAT
+851 
-862 ACWQYIV
+862 Q
-869 DAGRYKYDGAS
+869 
-880 IPPTGGSTIDCS
+880 GSTFIETAKNVWEHVVNGNYTYDQSYGKAVPVPEPHIDCS
-892 SFVSWVLYEY
+892 AYVSWALYEY
-902 GYEEF
+902 GYDDF
-907 GGNQHCTG
+907 GGG
-915 QFYNTNWNSAF
+915 QASTVTFMTTDWNAKY
-926 GWEEI
+926 GWEVI
-931 AVGPGEDCSSQI
+931 DVAAGEDCSGKLQEGDILVREGEGTHHVQI
-943 QPGDL
+943 IKEIDPS
-948 FVRDDGGN
+948 GN
-956 NGHIQFILSIEPDGT
+956 VIV
-971 ILTYDCGDEGHWITE
+971 YDCGSTSNWSQENLEGMVYNSFSKTN
-986 YRDGYPSNFTKG
+986 PA
-998 DSQNRPGKI
+998 PGKI
-1007 IRIEDPS
+1007 IRVEDPS
-1014 NSGAEFEGYEGY
+1014 NKGVEFKGYEGY

-1074 SEDEEL
+1074 SEDETL

-1115 LTNDSAI
+1115 LTNDPAI
-1122 IDESTAEVRNSYTES
+1122 IDESTAEVKNSYTES
-1137 KFDDVLSADV
+1137 TFEDVLSPDV
-1147 RETLAEKEEC
+1147 RETLEEKEEK
-1157 RVKAKSVVE
+1157 RVEAKSVVQ

-1196 EGTEALPDDAKERP
+1196 EGAETEPLPDDAKERP
-1210 GISKIPEDKKT
+1210 GISKIPEDQKT
-1221 ILNQDGE
+1221 MTTDDGE
-1228 EVDMPN
+1228 VIDMPN

-1250 QTQNKD
+1250 QGQNKD

-1269 DGKNDN
+1269 AGKKTSESQEYQAWEGD
-1275 LELDW
+1275 LEVLAEVIYHESSYGYLASLSEKFATDQTEADFEMYCMGYSVVNKLLEQNKTW
-1280 EFFYWVPYE
+1280 YGMYYDDTRTDMSPLVQLVTNQYYTWYGNPIPEEALKVHNGGEGCYTTKELEYAEYCLTYDCTSVTKPYE
-1289 SGPVGEEGV
+1289 T
-1298 VNNPPIG
+1298 NLG
-1305 SGQCAIASWNSSEA
+1305 SAAIA
-1319 AAGIAQWTCLSD
+1319 D
-1331 GGANNIPEV
+1331 GYSTTEQGTTIPRAMCQQGGYGDGAPGQSNIILVGYWDHNNNNEFDV
-1340 CKKLIELDS
+1340 GDELWGVDRSMEGLIE
-1349 SFCGSL
+1349 
-1355 SAFTEWDAATV
+1355 
-1366 VSNFSQVQAAWY
+1366 
-1378 EVYSQDPDKFLDL
+1378 
-1391 QMQVCYEG
+1391 
-1399 DFKPLVESMG
+1399 
-1409 MEWIL
+1409 
-1414 QRPMVVQGTLF
+1414 
-1425 SCMNYCPYPEAIGHT
+1425 
-1440 AWSSLINDSMDDSA
+1440 
-1454 IIDAVLNQAGN
+1454 
-1465 IGSTAGSLASRFHEA
+1465 
-1480 QPKIAHDILDGTFTD
+1480 
-1495 IEGWVRTGQPAEYS
+1495 
-1509 T
+1509 

>member
-1 MFNVNDEQNPEE
+1 MFNVDDEQNPEE
-13 RDPNIE
+13 RDPNAE

-37 FSEQGRKHSK
+37 SSEQSEKQSK
-47 SGTNT
+47 SGTKT
-52 GGVARDIVKKKIE
+52 GGVAKDIAKKKIE

-89 PYLAIA
+89 PYLGIA
-95 LLIIILI
+95 LLIILLI

-166 EYGFVTSPVEEAS
+166 EYGFVTSPVEKAS
-179 FDGSV
+179 FDGSA
-184 EDAYIDNSGIGR
+184 EDAYIDDSGIGR

-226 KNVKQAFSSLGSFFS
+226 KNVKEAFSSLGSFFS
-241 GLFFDT
+241 GLFFDS

-364 NVQSAYKTESG
+364 NVQAAYKTESG
-375 EMLERDQLLDVTGSV
+375 DMLDRDQLIDVTGNV
-390 VSNKD
+390 VSKKD
-395 AAKVFANTS
+395 TAKVFASTS
-404 LTSPDTCTNESGSCS
+404 LTSPDSCTNEDGLCS
-419 TLAKN
+419 TLAKS
-424 GEITK
+424 GELTK
-429 ACDAC
+429 ACAAC

-473 VADKDQEV
+473 VADKEQEV
-481 IINDKEYETQTKE
+481 VMNDKEYEAQTKE

-512 LYKLNDDGSLSSERY
+512 LYKLNDDGSLSSEKY

-540 VAKKAVTKQVQNVA
+540 VAKKAVTEQVQNIA
-554 EVGTMIDDKY
+554 EEGTIVDDEY
-564 WSAYKFENTE
+564 WSAYKFEDTA

-580 ADQAGEGENSIDINN
+580 ADQAGEGEDSIDINN
-595 KENIYIK
+595 KENVYIK
-602 IDITGNVSQIQDAQR
+602 IDIMGNVTQIQDAQR

-630 NKYYMYDGKAETA
+630 NKYYMYDGKSETA

-657 DKDNTSEDKRNPNLI
+657 DKDNTAEDKRNPDLI

-757 VDLENLEESTKA
+757 VDLENLKKKNEASIEIVKTG
-769 QMDLKGNGQSN
+769 KGD
-780 SEGGKPSSPEE
+780 EGDQTQINDG
-791 ESGNNTSAE
+791 SAE
-800 NATEEVSVV
+800 PVEETVSNAQNLELAKEEKFIKEKNEQDNVIDG
-809 ENSQE
+809 NLI
-814 ENTIFGLSIE
+814 NPIAGLE
-824 EFSKQANA
+824 ALY
-832 EVRASMGASG
+832 ASSGGG
-842 SGSGSGSGE
+842 SGSGY
-851 FKKGNLIDTAT
+851 
-862 ACWQYIV
+862 Q
-869 DAGRYKYDGAS
+869 
-880 IPPTGGSTIDCS
+880 GSTFIETAKNVWEHVVNGNYTYDQSYGKAVPVPEPHIDCS
-892 SFVSWVLYEY
+892 AYVSWALYEY
-902 GYEEF
+902 GYDDF
-907 GGNQHCTG
+907 GGG
-915 QFYNTNWNSAF
+915 QASTVTFMTTDWNAKY
-926 GWEEI
+926 GWEVI
-931 AVGPGEDCSSQI
+931 DVAAGEDCSGKLQEGDILVREGEGTHHVQI
-943 QPGDL
+943 IKEIDPS
-948 FVRDDGGN
+948 GN
-956 NGHIQFILSIEPDGT
+956 VIV
-971 ILTYDCGDEGHWITE
+971 YDCGSTSNWSQENLEGMVYNSFSKTN
-986 YRDGYPSNFTKG
+986 PA
-998 DSQNRPGKI
+998 PGKI
-1007 IRIEDPS
+1007 IRVEDPS
-1014 NSGAEFEGYEGY
+1014 NKGVEFKGYEGY

-1074 SEDEEL
+1074 SEDETL

-1115 LTNDSAI
+1115 LTNDPAI
-1122 IDESTAEVRNSYTES
+1122 IDESTAEVKNSYTES
-1137 KFDDVLSADV
+1137 TFEDVLSPDV
-1147 RETLAEKEEC
+1147 RETLEEKEEK
-1157 RVKAKSVVE
+1157 RVEAKSVVQ

-1196 EGTEALPDDAKERP
+1196 EGAETEPLPDDAKERP
-1210 GISKIPEDKKT
+1210 GISKIPEDQKT
-1221 ILNQDGE
+1221 MTTDDGE
-1228 EVDMPN
+1228 VIDMPN

-1250 QTQNKD
+1250 QGQDKD
-1256 SIVENVEDYLEID
+1256 SIVENIEDYLEID
-1269 DGKNDN
+1269 NGEEDLD
-1275 LELDW
+1275 LDW

-1349 SFCGSL
+1349 AFCGSL
-1355 SAFTEWDAATV
+1355 SAFTEWSASTV
-1366 VSNFSQVQAAWY
+1366 VSNFSQVQAAWHA
-1378 EVYSQDPDKFLDL
+1378 VYAQDPDKFLDL

-1440 AWSSLINDSMDDSA
+1440 AWSTLINDSMDDSA

-1465 IGSTAGSLASRFHEA
+1465 IGSTAGSLAGRFHEA

-1495 IEGWVRTGQPAEYS
+1495 VEGWVRTGQPAEYS

>member
-1 MFNVNDEQNPEE
+1 MFNVDDEQNPEE
-13 RDPNIE
+13 RDPNAE

-37 FSEQGRKHSK
+37 SSEQSEKQSK
-47 SGTNT
+47 SGTKT
-52 GGVARDIVKKKIE
+52 GGVAKDIAKKKIE

-166 EYGFVTSPVEEAS
+166 EYGFVTSPVEKAS
-179 FDGSV
+179 FDGSA
-184 EDAYIDNSGIGR
+184 EDAYIDDSGIGR

-226 KNVKQAFSSLGSFFS
+226 KNVKEAFSSLGSFFS
-241 GLFFDT
+241 GLFFDS

-364 NVQSAYKTESG
+364 NVQAAYKTESG
-375 EMLERDQLLDVTGSV
+375 DMLDRDQLIDVTGNV
-390 VSNKD
+390 VSKKD
-395 AAKVFANTS
+395 TAKVFASTS
-404 LTSPDTCTNESGSCS
+404 LTSPDSCTNEDGLCS
-419 TLAKN
+419 TLAKS
-424 GEITK
+424 GELTK
-429 ACDAC
+429 ACAAC

-473 VADKDQEV
+473 VADKEQEV
-481 IINDKEYETQTKE
+481 VMNDKEYEAQTKE

-512 LYKLNDDGSLSSERY
+512 LYKLNDDGSLSSEKY

-540 VAKKAVTKQVQNVA
+540 VAKKAVTEQVQNIA
-554 EVGTMIDDKY
+554 EEGTIVDDKY
-564 WSAYKFENTE
+564 WSAYKFEDTA

-580 ADQAGEGENSIDINN
+580 ADQAEEGEDTVDINN
-595 KENIYIK
+595 KENVYIK
-602 IDITGNVSQIQDAQR
+602 IDIMGNVTQIQDAQR

-630 NKYYMYDGKAETA
+630 NKYYMYDGKSETA

-657 DKDNTSEDKRNPNLI
+657 DKDNTAEDKRNPDLI

-757 VDLENLEESTKA
+757 VDLENLKKKNEASIEIVKTG
-769 QMDLKGNGQSN
+769 KGD
-780 SEGGKPSSPEE
+780 EGDQTQINDG
-791 ESGNNTSAE
+791 SAE
-800 NATEEVSVV
+800 PVEETVSNAQNLELAKEEKFIKEKNEQDNVIDG
-809 ENSQE
+809 NLI
-814 ENTIFGLSIE
+814 NPIAGLE
-824 EFSKQANA
+824 ALY
-832 EVRASMGASG
+832 ASSGGG
-842 SGSGSGSGE
+842 SGSGY
-851 FKKGNLIDTAT
+851 
-862 ACWQYIV
+862 Q
-869 DAGRYKYDGAS
+869 
-880 IPPTGGSTIDCS
+880 GSTFIETAKNVWEHVVNGNYTYDQSYGKAVPVPEPHIDCS
-892 SFVSWVLYEY
+892 AYVSWALYEY
-902 GYEEF
+902 GYDDF
-907 GGNQHCTG
+907 GGG
-915 QFYNTNWNSAF
+915 QASTVTFMTTDWNAKY
-926 GWEEI
+926 GWEVI
-931 AVGPGEDCSSQI
+931 DVAAGEDCSGKLQEGDILVREGEGTHHVQI
-943 QPGDL
+943 IKEIDPS
-948 FVRDDGGN
+948 GN
-956 NGHIQFILSIEPDGT
+956 VIV
-971 ILTYDCGDEGHWITE
+971 YDCGSTSNWSQENLEGMVYNSFSKTN
-986 YRDGYPSNFTKG
+986 PA
-998 DSQNRPGKI
+998 PGKI
-1007 IRIEDPS
+1007 IRVEDPS
-1014 NSGAEFEGYEGY
+1014 NKGAEFEGYEGY

-1059 KIRALSEEDVEAYFN
+1059 KIKALSEEDVEAYFN
-1074 SEDEEL
+1074 SEDETL
-1080 EGYKYYLEEY
+1080 EGYKYFYEEY
-1090 ERAGVCD
+1090 ERAGVSN

-1103 GFDLRIVNENLQ
+1103 GFDLRIVNESLQ

-1122 IDESTAEVRNSYTES
+1122 IDESTGEIRNSYTETTYE
-1137 KFDDVLSADV
+1137 DVYSEKA
-1147 RETLAEKEEC
+1147 RETLEEKEEK
-1157 RVKAKSVVE
+1157 RVEAKSVVQ

-1196 EGTEALPDDAKERP
+1196 EGAETEPLPDDAKERP
-1210 GISKIPEDKKT
+1210 GISKIPEDQKT
-1221 ILNQDGE
+1221 MTTDDGE
-1228 EVDMPN
+1228 VIDMPN

-1242 RSDETGGG
+1242 RTDELGGEQG
-1250 QTQNKD
+1250 QDKD

-1289 SGPVGEEGV
+1289 SGPVGEEGA

-1349 SFCGSL
+1349 AFCGSL
-1355 SAFTEWDAATV
+1355 SAFTEWSASTV
-1366 VSNFSQVQAAWY
+1366 VSNFSQVQAAWHA
-1378 EVYSQDPDKFLDL
+1378 VYAQDPDKFLDL

-1409 MEWIL
+1409 MEWML

-1495 IEGWVRTGQPAEYS
+1495 VEGWVRTGQPAEYS

>member
-1 MFNVNDEQNPEE
+1 MFNVDDEQNPEE
-13 RDPNIE
+13 RDPNAE

-37 FSEQGRKHSK
+37 SSEQSEKQSK
-47 SGTNT
+47 SGTKT
-52 GGVARDIVKKKIE
+52 GGVAKDIAKKKIE
-65 KEAKQKILTKMGTT
+65 KEVKQKILTKMGTT

-166 EYGFVTSPVEEAS
+166 EYGFVTSPVEKAS
-179 FDGSV
+179 FDGSA
-184 EDAYIDNSGIGR
+184 EDAYIDDSGIGR

-226 KNVKQAFSSLGSFFS
+226 KNVKEAFSSLGSFFS
-241 GLFFDT
+241 GLFFDS

-364 NVQSAYKTESG
+364 NVQAAYKTESG
-375 EMLERDQLLDVTGSV
+375 DMLDRDQLIDVTGNV
-390 VSNKD
+390 VSEKD
-395 AAKVFANTS
+395 TAKVFASTS
-404 LTSPDTCTNESGSCS
+404 LTSPDSCTNEDGLCS
-419 TLAKN
+419 TLAKS
-424 GEITK
+424 GELTK
-429 ACDAC
+429 ACAAC

-473 VADKDQEV
+473 VADKEQEV
-481 IINDKEYETQTKE
+481 VMNDKEYEAQTKE

-512 LYKLNDDGSLSSERY
+512 LYKLNDDGSLSSEKY

-540 VAKKAVTKQVQNVA
+540 VAKKAVTEQVQNIA
-554 EVGTMIDDKY
+554 EEGTIVDDKY
-564 WSAYKFENTE
+564 WSAYKFEDTA

-580 ADQAGEGENSIDINN
+580 ADQAEEGEDTVDIKN

-602 IDITGNVSQIQDAQR
+602 IDIMGNVTQIQDAQR

-630 NKYYMYDGKAETA
+630 NKYYMYDGKSETA
-643 DAIAEDREATKNDR
+643 DAIAEDRQATKNDR
-657 DKDNTSEDKRNPNLI
+657 DKDNTAEDKRNPDLI

-757 VDLENLEESTKA
+757 VDLENLKKKNEASIEIVKTG
-769 QMDLKGNGQSN
+769 KGD
-780 SEGGKPSSPEE
+780 EGDQTQINDG
-791 ESGNNTSAE
+791 SAE
-800 NATEEVSVV
+800 PVEETVSNAQNLELAKEEKFIKEKNEQDNVIDG
-809 ENSQE
+809 NLI
-814 ENTIFGLSIE
+814 NPIAGLE
-824 EFSKQANA
+824 ALY
-832 EVRASMGASG
+832 ASSGGG
-842 SGSGSGSGE
+842 SGSGY
-851 FKKGNLIDTAT
+851 
-862 ACWQYIV
+862 Q
-869 DAGRYKYDGAS
+869 
-880 IPPTGGSTIDCS
+880 GSTFIETAKNVWEHVVNGNYTYDQSYGKAVPVPEPHIDCS
-892 SFVSWVLYEY
+892 AYVSWALYEY
-902 GYEEF
+902 GYDDF
-907 GGNQHCTG
+907 GGG
-915 QFYNTNWNSAF
+915 QASTVTFMTTDWNAKY
-926 GWEEI
+926 GWEVI
-931 AVGPGEDCSSQI
+931 DVAAGEDCSGKLQEGDILVREGEGTHHVQI
-943 QPGDL
+943 IKEIDPS
-948 FVRDDGGN
+948 GN
-956 NGHIQFILSIEPDGT
+956 VIV
-971 ILTYDCGDEGHWITE
+971 YDCGSTSNWSQENLEGMVYNSFSKTN
-986 YRDGYPSNFTKG
+986 PA
-998 DSQNRPGKI
+998 PGKI
-1007 IRIEDPS
+1007 IRVEDPS
-1014 NSGAEFEGYEGY
+1014 NKGVEFKGYEGY

-1074 SEDEEL
+1074 SEDETL

-1103 GFDLRIVNENLQ
+1103 GFDLRIVNESLQ
-1115 LTNDSAI
+1115 LTNDPAI
-1122 IDESTAEVRNSYTES
+1122 IDESTSEVKNSYTES
-1137 KFDDVLSADV
+1137 TFEDVLSPDV
-1147 RETLAEKEEC
+1147 RETLEEKEEK
-1157 RVKAKSVVE
+1157 RVEAKSVVQ

-1196 EGTEALPDDAKERP
+1196 EGAETEPLPDDAKERP
-1210 GISKIPEDKKT
+1210 GISKIPEDQKT
-1221 ILNQDGE
+1221 MTTDDGE
-1228 EVDMPN
+1228 VIDMPN

-1250 QTQNKD
+1250 QGQDKD
-1256 SIVENVEDYLEID
+1256 SIVENIEDYLEID
-1269 DGKNDN
+1269 NGEEDLD
-1275 LELDW
+1275 LDW

-1349 SFCGSL
+1349 AFCGSL
-1355 SAFTEWDAATV
+1355 SAFTEWSASTV
-1366 VSNFSQVQAAWY
+1366 VSNFSQVQAAWHS
-1378 EVYSQDPDKFLDL
+1378 VYAQDPDKFLDL

-1465 IGSTAGSLASRFHEA
+1465 IGSTAGSLAGRFHEA

-1495 IEGWVRTGQPAEYS
+1495 VEGWVRTGQPAEYS

>member
-1 MFNVNDEQNPEE
+1 MFNVDDEQNPEE
-13 RDPNIE
+13 RDPNAE

-37 FSEQGRKHSK
+37 SSEQSEKQSK
-47 SGTNT
+47 SGTKT
-52 GGVARDIVKKKIE
+52 GGVAKDIAKKKIE

-89 PYLAIA
+89 PYLGIA
-95 LLIIILI
+95 LLIILLI

-166 EYGFVTSPVEEAS
+166 EYGFVTSPVEKAS
-179 FDGSV
+179 FDGSA
-184 EDAYIDNSGIGR
+184 EDAYIDDSGIGR

-226 KNVKQAFSSLGSFFS
+226 KNVKEAFSSLGSFFS
-241 GLFFDT
+241 GLFFDS

-364 NVQSAYKTESG
+364 NVQAAYKTESG
-375 EMLERDQLLDVTGSV
+375 DMLDRDQLIDVTGNV
-390 VSNKD
+390 VSKKD
-395 AAKVFANTS
+395 TAKVFASTS
-404 LTSPDTCTNESGSCS
+404 LTSPDSCTNEDGLCS
-419 TLAKN
+419 TLAKS
-424 GEITK
+424 GELTK
-429 ACDAC
+429 ACAAC

-473 VADKDQEV
+473 VADKEQEV
-481 IINDKEYETQTKE
+481 VMNDKEYEAQTKE

-512 LYKLNDDGSLSSERY
+512 LYKLNDDGSLSSEKY

-540 VAKKAVTKQVQNVA
+540 VAKKAVTEQVQNIA
-554 EVGTMIDDKY
+554 EEGTMVDDKY
-564 WSAYKFENTE
+564 WSAYKFEDTA

-580 ADQAGEGENSIDINN
+580 ADQAEEGEDTVDIKN

-602 IDITGNVSQIQDAQR
+602 IDIMGNVTQIQDAQR

-630 NKYYMYDGKAETA
+630 NKYYMYDGKSETA

-657 DKDNTSEDKRNPNLI
+657 DKDNTAEDKRNPDLI

-757 VDLENLEESTKA
+757 VDLENLKKKNEASIEIVKTG
-769 QMDLKGNGQSN
+769 KGD
-780 SEGGKPSSPEE
+780 EGDQTQINDG
-791 ESGNNTSAE
+791 SAE
-800 NATEEVSVV
+800 PVEETVSNAQNLELAKEEKFIKEKNEQDNVIDG
-809 ENSQE
+809 NLI
-814 ENTIFGLSIE
+814 NPIAGLE
-824 EFSKQANA
+824 ALY
-832 EVRASMGASG
+832 ASSGGG
-842 SGSGSGSGE
+842 SGSGY
-851 FKKGNLIDTAT
+851 
-862 ACWQYIV
+862 Q
-869 DAGRYKYDGAS
+869 
-880 IPPTGGSTIDCS
+880 GSTFIETAKNVWEHVVNGNYTYDQSYGKAVPVPEPHIDCS
-892 SFVSWVLYEY
+892 AYVSWALYEY
-902 GYEEF
+902 GYDDF
-907 GGNQHCTG
+907 GGG
-915 QFYNTNWNSAF
+915 QASTVTFMTTDWNAKY
-926 GWEEI
+926 GWEVI
-931 AVGPGEDCSSQI
+931 DVAAGEDCSGKLQEGDILVREGEGTHHVQI
-943 QPGDL
+943 IKEIDPS
-948 FVRDDGGN
+948 GN
-956 NGHIQFILSIEPDGT
+956 VIV
-971 ILTYDCGDEGHWITE
+971 YDCGSTSNWSQENLEGMVYNSFSKTN
-986 YRDGYPSNFTKG
+986 PA
-998 DSQNRPGKI
+998 PGKI
-1007 IRIEDPS
+1007 IRVEDPS
-1014 NSGAEFEGYEGY
+1014 NKGVEFKGYEGY

-1074 SEDEEL
+1074 SEDETL

-1103 GFDLRIVNENLQ
+1103 GFDLRIVNESLQ
-1115 LTNDSAI
+1115 LTNDPAI
-1122 IDESTAEVRNSYTES
+1122 IDESTSEVKNSYTES
-1137 KFDDVLSADV
+1137 TFEDVLSPDV
-1147 RETLAEKEEC
+1147 RETLEEKEEK
-1157 RVKAKSVVE
+1157 RVEAKSVVQ

-1196 EGTEALPDDAKERP
+1196 EGAETDPLPDDAKERP
-1210 GISKIPEDKKT
+1210 GISKIPEDQKT
-1221 ILNQDGE
+1221 MTTDDGE
-1228 EVDMPN
+1228 VIDMPN

-1250 QTQNKD
+1250 QGQDKD
-1256 SIVENVEDYLEID
+1256 SIVENIEDYLEID
-1269 DGKNDN
+1269 NGEEDLD
-1275 LELDW
+1275 LDW

-1349 SFCGSL
+1349 AFCGSL
-1355 SAFTEWDAATV
+1355 SAFTEWSASTV
-1366 VSNFSQVQAAWY
+1366 VSNFSQVQAAWHS
-1378 EVYSQDPDKFLDL
+1378 VYAQDPDKFLDL

-1440 AWSSLINDSMDDSA
+1440 AWSTLINDSMDDSA

-1465 IGSTAGSLASRFHEA
+1465 IGSTAGSLAGRFHEA

-1495 IEGWVRTGQPAEYS
+1495 VEGWVRTGQPAEYS